1 MNPRRSAWG
10 DFENTEHPYDGIIK
24 DTAERYGLNHSLFRR
39 QLYQESRFNPNAVS
53 RAGAMGVGQIMPK
66 TAKAYGVTDLNTL
79 KDPFFNIDL
88 AGRIMK
94 DNLKYAKGNQYA
106 ALAMYNGG
114 TAAMKNYLKGNYK
127 GLPKETWNYIDIIG
141 DDDRWGEQKVNEP
154 VPTVNPSEPPKQ
166 EPLEKSLDPS
176 EDSLDSSEGSLID
189 REPVFTNLDLPES
202 SKEIKPFINDPV
214 DEDAV
219 RAALA
224 NTTRSRLIG
233 ISFRSKRWADNR
245 YVYDPSQ
252 DTSDEPQVGFAG
264 GLKHG
269 YLPTYLRMSF
279 ADGSIFGEQFAPTDE
294 QRGEILGKV
303 GYNMDRYYAVLN
315 GATSMEDVEERLKIN
330 EEVIKYRQAEA
341 NAGWFSSITSSIGG
355 AVVDPLSYVPAL
367 GAYGMAGR
375 VLTGAAL
382 GAVSNQIDT
391 YVSGAEHDIM
401 EDMLVGAMFGAGI
414 EFAFKGL
421 GKGGHYVGDTA
432 RRAKII
438 REYQEAG
445 KDLPSEVFDGIGG
458 STKVATSLNNLLD
471 NIERRVPLVSTKGVF
486 QALES
491 ANFRKFCESV
501 FVDRGSG
508 YVDENGV
515 HYATRFQGQTV
526 EEKLRAAQIDFENF
540 ESGYRDSFN
549 NLRKLGHDD
558 AEINL
563 AICQAI
569 ENGVTPPKFV
579 GNEEFSKIVESTKDF
594 LQKTSKT
601 GQRGGYVP
609 RVSDPRK
616 VSKFFDPNLPTGP
629 QVERLV
635 NELSQALVDGAVSNP
650 EVRQR
655 VIDYYKKNVYAKLKA
670 EREAQIA
677 EQDKKK
683 DVKYQKVAKA
693 SNKIISDKAAQA
705 SRSIERIQERGDVR
719 GDNLADKYNELE
731 PAYNKAKNKIS
742 EDISNDLEKAEA
754 DYDKAVKEAKA
765 KSEKKTKELEK
776 EYNKL
781 DKTSDADIDAEINKE
796 IERLRKEAELKK
808 ELAKSKAE
816 TEGQANAAQKRY
828 DKYVST
834 TLVERAKKLKE
845 NALKA
850 KEAKKEALLEAI
862 EAEEQ
867 RLKNTLEN
875 KKASYE
881 SRVENIQK
889 RESERLKELEKKLVK
904 DRDSI
909 IEKIEAVEKETAD
922 KIKAK
927 EREVSEVQ
935 RQQHKAQDMVRQEK
949 FEDNLEPL
957 PDEPDWVDVLEWM
970 QKEARSD
977 ALGWIDQGASMGRA
991 IITDG
996 NIANIKYDPEV
1007 TRIPWDTSVTTRSGL
1022 SIDKMRRDPLEAVR
1036 MHHNKVIGDNILLSY
1051 GCETLGDFES
1061 MLGKMWSEEHNSVV
1075 NGRVDAK
1082 KFAQAQKQLINM
1094 IYNKHHSM
1102 SDVNSSWLGAM
1113 ADAIR
1118 NLTLFS
1124 KNGLMGVANIFEQG
1138 EAIKHYGALHFFKG
1152 VPLVRELF
1160 DNWAKNGMT
1169 NKELRQAQSLIFGMS
1184 VRDTGLLTDIA
1195 TESFDKQLRRF
1206 DGDKAKAILV
1216 AVTDILAQASPFTKF
1231 IQNTENSIVE
1241 ASQGMFLGELIQYAH
1256 NKSISKKGFLNK
1268 ELMQRN
1274 GISQENFDNLLKILK
1289 ESTTVG
1295 KNKEITIDN
1304 LDAIL
1309 SKDPAALA
1317 TLRRMGDYV
1326 AHEVIQKNTLGD
1338 TFLWEGAQK
1347 NPFMQL
1353 LLQFK
1358 TFALRSYDKRLKK
1371 ILGRMAEGDALGQ
1384 AYSIFLSTALGTLGA
1399 MTNTLIN
1406 TAGMNEEQRKEYLN
1420 KTLKYDPEEGLT
1432 LDTVMQVGINGA
1444 MRSSVFAFPSLLLNT
1459 AGVNTDVKTTTE
1471 GFSSQKER
1479 DELYGGFD
1487 ADKWFRDMAP
1497 AYSTIKSFMDIVGY
1511 SANVARMTGDENY
1524 TDEQLENHREKAVRA
1539 IRNST
1544 NIPFFKWGVYNMLSD
1559 KDE

>member
-10 DFENTEHPYDGIIK
+10 DFENTEHPYDSIIK
-24 DTAERYGLNHSLFRR
+24 DTAERYGLNHTLFRR

-66 TAKAYGVTDLNTL
+66 TANAYGVTDLSTL

-127 GLPKETWNYIDIIG
+127 ELPKETWNYIDTIG

-154 VPTVNPSEPPKQ
+154 VPTVNPSESPKQ
-166 EPLEKSLDPS
+166 EPLEKSLTPS
-176 EDSLDSSEGSLID
+176 EDSLID
-189 REPVFTNLDLPES
+189 REPVFTNLDLPEA
-202 SKEIKPFINDPV
+202 SKEIKPFIKDPI

-224 NTTRSRLIG
+224 NTTRSRLLG

-252 DTSDEPQVGFAG
+252 DTSDEPQVGFIG

-269 YLPTYLRMSF
+269 YVPTYLRMSF

-330 EEVIKYRQAEA
+330 DEVIKYRQAEA
-341 NAGWFSSITSSIGG
+341 KAGWFSSITSSIGG
-355 AVVDPLSYVPAL
+355 AVVDPLSYVPVL
-367 GAYGMAGR
+367 GAYGIAGR
-375 VLTGAAL
+375 VLIGAAL
-382 GAVSNQIDT
+382 GAVSNQLDT
-391 YVSGAEHDIM
+391 YVSGAEHDII

-432 RRAKII
+432 RRASII

-491 ANFRKFCESV
+491 TNFRKFCESV

-515 HYATRFQGQTV
+515 RYATRFQGQTV

-540 ESGYRDSFN
+540 ESGYRESFN

-569 ENGVTPPKFV
+569 ENGVTPSKFV

-594 LQKTSKT
+594 LQKTSKV

-616 VSKFFDPNLPTGP
+616 VGDLFDPNLPRGP

-635 NELSQALVDGAVSNP
+635 NELSQALVDGAVSKP
-650 EVRQR
+650 EVRHR
-655 VIDYYKKNVYAKLKA
+655 IIDYYKKNVYDKLKA

-683 DVKYQKVAKA
+683 DIKYQKVAKA

-754 DYDKAVKEAKA
+754 DYNNAVKEAKA

-776 EYNKL
+776 EYTKL
-781 DKTSDADIDAEINKE
+781 DKSSDADIDAEINKK
-796 IERLRKEAELKK
+796 IESLRKEAEQKK
-808 ELAKSKAE
+808 ELAKAKAE

-834 TLVERAKKLKE
+834 TLVERANKLKE

-850 KEAKKEALLEAI
+850 REAKKEALLEAL

-867 RLKNTLEN
+867 RLKNTLES
-875 KKASYE
+875 KKKSYE
-881 SRVENIQK
+881 SRVEGIQK
-889 RESERLKELEKKLVK
+889 RESERLKELE
-904 DRDSI
+904 
-909 IEKIEAVEKETAD
+909 
-922 KIKAK
+922 
-927 EREVSEVQ
+927 
-935 RQQHKAQDMVRQEK
+935 EK

-970 QKEARSD
+970 QKEARED
-977 ALGWIDQGASMGRA
+977 ALGWIDQGTSMGRA

-1007 TRIPWDTSVTTRSGL
+1007 TRIPWDTSATTRSGL
-1022 SIDKMRRDPLEAVR
+1022 SIDKLRRDPLEAVR

-1051 GCETLGDFES
+1051 GCENLGDFES
-1061 MLGKMWSEEHNSVV
+1061 MLGKMWSEEANSAV
-1075 NGRVDAK
+1075 GSRVDAK
-1082 KFAQAQKQLINM
+1082 KFAQAQEQLINM
-1094 IYNKHHSM
+1094 IYNKHHNM

-1113 ADAIR
+1113 ADVIR
-1118 NLTLFS
+1118 NLTFFS
-1124 KNGLMGVANIFEQG
+1124 KNAMMGMANLFEQG
-1138 EAIKHYGALHFFKG
+1138 EAIKHYGALQFFKG

-1169 NKELRQAQSLIFGMS
+1169 NAEIRQAQSLIFGMS
-1184 VRDTGLLTDIA
+1184 VRETGLLRDIA
-1195 TESFDKQLRRF
+1195 TESFEKQLRRF
-1206 DGDKAKAILV
+1206 NGDKAKSILV
-1216 AVTDILAQASPFTKF
+1216 AATDTLAQASPFTKF

-1256 NKSISKKGFLNK
+1256 NKPISKKGFLNK

-1384 AYSIFLSTALGTLGA
+1384 AYSILLSTALGTVGA
-1399 MTNTLIN
+1399 LTNTLIN
-1406 TAGMNEEQRKEYLN
+1406 TAGMDEEQRKEYLK
-1420 KTLKYDPEEGLT
+1420 KTLKYDSEEGLT
-1432 LDTVMQVGINGA
+1432 LDTAFQAGINGV
-1444 MRSSVFAFPSLLLNT
+1444 MRSSVAAFPSLVLNT
-1459 AGVNTDVKTTTE
+1459 LGVNTDVKTTTE

-1487 ADKWFRDMAP
+1487 ADKWFRDLAP

-1511 SANVARMTGDENY
+1511 SANVARMTGDENF
-1524 TDEQLENHREKAVRA
+1524 TDEQLENHKEKAVRA

-1544 NIPFFKWGVYNMLSD
+1544 NIPFLKWGLYNTLSD

>member
-10 DFENTEHPYDGIIK
+10 DFENTEHPYDSIIK

-53 RAGAMGVGQIMPK
+53 RAGAMGIGQIMPK
-66 TAKAYGVTDLNTL
+66 TAKAYGVTDLSTL

-88 AGRIMK
+88 VGRIMK

-127 GLPKETWNYIDIIG
+127 ELPKETWNYIDTIG
-141 DDDRWGEQKVNEP
+141 DDDRWGEQKVDEP
-154 VPTVNPSEPPKQ
+154 VSPVNPSEPPKQ
-166 EPLEKSLDPS
+166 EPLEKSLTP
-176 EDSLDSSEGSLID
+176 SEGSLID
-189 REPVFTNLDLPES
+189 REPVFTSLDLPEA
-202 SKEIKPFINDPV
+202 SKEIKPFIKDPI

-224 NTTRSRLIG
+224 NTTRSRLLG
-233 ISFRSKRWADNR
+233 ISFRSKRWADNH

-252 DTSDEPQVGFAG
+252 DTSDEPQVGFVG

-269 YLPTYLRMSF
+269 YIPTYLRMSF
-279 ADGSIFGEQFAPTDE
+279 ADGSIFGEQFTPSDE

-315 GATSMEDVEERLKIN
+315 GATSMEDVKERLKIN

-341 NAGWFSSITSSIGG
+341 KAGWFSSITSSIGG
-355 AVVDPLSYVPAL
+355 AVVDPLTYVPVL
-367 GAYGMAGR
+367 GAYGMVGR
-375 VLTGAAL
+375 VLIGAAL
-382 GAVSNQIDT
+382 SAVSNQLDT

-401 EDMLVGAMFGAGI
+401 EDMLVGAVFGAGI

-438 REYQEAG
+438 REYQETG

-458 STKVATSLNNLLD
+458 STKVATSLNNLLG

-491 ANFRKFCESV
+491 TNFRKFCESV

-540 ESGYRDSFN
+540 ESGYRERFN
-549 NLRKLGHDD
+549 NLRKLGHVD

-569 ENGVTPPKFV
+569 ENGVTPSKFV

-594 LQKTSKT
+594 LQKTSKV

-616 VSKFFDPNLPTGP
+616 VGDLFDPNLPRGP
-629 QVERLV
+629 QVERFV
-635 NELSQALVDGAVSNP
+635 NELSQALVDGAVSKP

-655 VIDYYKKNVYAKLKA
+655 IIDYYKKNVY
-670 EREAQIA
+670 
-677 EQDKKK
+677 
-683 DVKYQKVAKA
+683 
-693 SNKIISDKAAQA
+693 
-705 SRSIERIQERGDVR
+705 
-719 GDNLADKYNELE
+719 
-731 PAYNKAKNKIS
+731 
-742 EDISNDLEKAEA
+742 
-754 DYDKAVKEAKA
+754 
-765 KSEKKTKELEK
+765 
-776 EYNKL
+776 
-781 DKTSDADIDAEINKE
+781 
-796 IERLRKEAELKK
+796 
-808 ELAKSKAE
+808 
-816 TEGQANAAQKRY
+816 
-828 DKYVST
+828 
-834 TLVERAKKLKE
+834 
-845 NALKA
+845 
-850 KEAKKEALLEAI
+850 
-862 EAEEQ
+862 
-867 RLKNTLEN
+867 
-875 KKASYE
+875 
-881 SRVENIQK
+881 
-889 RESERLKELEKKLVK
+889 
-904 DRDSI
+904 
-909 IEKIEAVEKETAD
+909 D

-927 EREVSEVQ
+927 KRKVSEVQ
-935 RQQHKAQDMVRQEK
+935 RQQHKAQNMVRQKK
-949 FEDNLEPL
+949 FKDNLEPL
-957 PDEPDWVDVLEWM
+957 PDEPDWADVLEWM

-1036 MHHNKVIGDNILLSY
+1036 MHHNKVVGDNILLSY

-1082 KFAQAQKQLINM
+1082 KFAQAQEQLINM

-1113 ADAIR
+1113 ADVIR
-1118 NLTLFS
+1118 NLTFFS
-1124 KNGLMGVANIFEQG
+1124 KNAMMGMANLFEQG

-1160 DNWAKNGMT
+1160 DNWANNGMT
-1169 NKELRQAQSLIFGMS
+1169 NAEIRQAQSLIFGMS
-1184 VRDTGLLTDIA
+1184 VRETGLLRDIA
-1195 TESFDKQLRRF
+1195 TESFEKQLRRF
-1206 DGDKAKAILV
+1206 NGDKAKSILV
-1216 AVTDILAQASPFTKF
+1216 AATDTLAQASPFTKF
-1231 IQNTENSIVE
+1231 LQNTENSIVE

-1256 NKSISKKGFLNK
+1256 NKSISKNGFLNK

-1384 AYSIFLSTALGTLGA
+1384 AYSIFLSTALGTVGA
-1399 MTNTLIN
+1399 LTNTLIN
-1406 TAGMNEEQRKEYLN
+1406 TAGMNEEQRKEYLK

-1432 LDTVMQVGINGA
+1432 LDTALQAGVNGV
-1444 MRSSVFAFPSLLLNT
+1444 MRSSVAAFPSLVLNT
-1459 AGVNTDVKTTTE
+1459 LGVNTDVKTTTE

-1487 ADKWFRDMAP
+1487 ADKWLRDLAP
-1497 AYSTIKSFMDIVGY
+1497 AYSTIKSFMDIAGY
-1511 SANVARMTGDENY
+1511 SANVARMTGDENF
-1524 TDEQLENHREKAVRA
+1524 TDEQLENHKEKVVRA

-1544 NIPFFKWGVYNMLSD
+1544 NIPFLKWGLYNTLSD

>member
-24 DTAERYGLNHSLFRR
+24 DTAERYGLNHTLFRR

-66 TAKAYGVTDLNTL
+66 TAKAYGVTDLSTL
-79 KDPFFNIDL
+79 KNPFFNIDL

-127 GLPKETWNYIDIIG
+127 KLPKETWNYIDTIG
-141 DDDRWGEQKVNEP
+141 DDDRWGEQKVDEP
-154 VPTVNPSEPPKQ
+154 TPTVNPSEPSKQ
-166 EPLEKSLDPS
+166 EPLEDSLNPS
-176 EDSLDSSEGSLID
+176 EDSSLID
-189 REPVFTNLDLPES
+189 REPVFTNLDLPEA

-264 GLKHG
+264 GLKHS
-269 YLPTYLRMSF
+269 YVPTYLKMSF
-279 ADGSIFGEQFAPTDE
+279 ADGSIFGEQFAPSDE

-355 AVVDPLSYVPAL
+355 AAVDPLSYVPVL

-382 GAVSNQIDT
+382 GALSNQIDT
-391 YVSGAEHDIM
+391 YVSGAEHDIT

-445 KDLPSEVFDGIGG
+445 KGLPSEVFDGIGG

-491 ANFRKFCESV
+491 TNFRKFCESV

-549 NLRKLGHDD
+549 NLRKLGHND

-569 ENGVTPPKFV
+569 ENGVTPSKFV
-579 GNEEFSKIVESTKDF
+579 GNEEFRKIVESTKDF
-594 LQKTSKT
+594 LQKTSKV

-616 VSKFFDPNLPTGP
+616 VGDLFDPKLPRGP

-635 NELSQALVDGAVSNP
+635 NELSKALVDGALAKP

-655 VIDYYKKNVYAKLKA
+655 ILDYYKKNVYAKLKA

-677 EQDKKK
+677 KQDKKK
-683 DVKYQKVAKA
+683 
-693 SNKIISDKAAQA
+693 
-705 SRSIERIQERGDVR
+705 
-719 GDNLADKYNELE
+719 
-731 PAYNKAKNKIS
+731 
-742 EDISNDLEKAEA
+742 
-754 DYDKAVKEAKA
+754 
-765 KSEKKTKELEK
+765 
-776 EYNKL
+776 
-781 DKTSDADIDAEINKE
+781 
-796 IERLRKEAELKK
+796 
-808 ELAKSKAE
+808 
-816 TEGQANAAQKRY
+816 
-828 DKYVST
+828 
-834 TLVERAKKLKE
+834 
-845 NALKA
+845 
-850 KEAKKEALLEAI
+850 
-862 EAEEQ
+862 
-867 RLKNTLEN
+867 
-875 KKASYE
+875 
-881 SRVENIQK
+881 
-889 RESERLKELEKKLVK
+889 
-904 DRDSI
+904 
-909 IEKIEAVEKETAD
+909 
-922 KIKAK
+922 
-927 EREVSEVQ
+927 
-935 RQQHKAQDMVRQEK
+935 DMVRQEK

-957 PDEPDWVDVLEWM
+957 PDDPDWADVLEWM
-970 QKEARSD
+970 QKEARED
-977 ALGWIDQGASMGRA
+977 ALGWIDQGTSMGRA

-1007 TRIPWDTSVTTRSGL
+1007 TRIPWDTSATTRSGL
-1022 SIDKMRRDPLEAVR
+1022 SIDKLRRDPLEAVR

-1051 GCETLGDFES
+1051 GCENLGDFES
-1061 MLGKMWSEEHNSVV
+1061 MLGKMWSDEVNSAVG
-1075 NGRVDAK
+1075 GRVDAK
-1082 KFAQAQKQLINM
+1082 KFAQAQEQLINM

-1113 ADAIR
+1113 ADVIR
-1118 NLTLFS
+1118 NLTFFS
-1124 KNGLMGVANIFEQG
+1124 KNALMGIANLFEQG
-1138 EAIKHYGALHFFKG
+1138 EAIKHYGALQFFKG
-1152 VPLVRELF
+1152 VPLVRKLF

-1169 NKELRQAQSLIFGMS
+1169 NAEIRQAQSLIFGMS
-1184 VRDTGLLTDIA
+1184 VRETGLLRDIA
-1195 TESFDKQLRRF
+1195 TESFEKQLRRF
-1206 DGDKAKAILV
+1206 NGDKAKSILV
-1216 AVTDILAQASPFTKF
+1216 AATDTLAQASPFTKF

-1338 TFLWEGAQK
+1338 AFLWEGAQK

-1353 LLQFK
+1353 FLQFK

-1371 ILGRMAEGDALGQ
+1371 IIGRMAEGDALGQ
-1384 AYSIFLSTALGTLGA
+1384 AYSIFLSTVLGTLGSLI
-1399 MTNTLIN
+1399 NTLVN
-1406 TAGMNEEQRKEYLN
+1406 TAGMTEEQRKEYLK
-1420 KTLKYDPEEGLT
+1420 KTLKYDSEEGLT
-1432 LDTVMQVGINGA
+1432 LDTAFQAGINGV

-1459 AGVNTDVKTTTE
+1459 AGVNPDVKTTTE
-1471 GFSSQKER
+1471 GFSSQKEK

-1487 ADKWFRDMAP
+1487 ADKWFRDLAP
-1497 AYSTIKSFMDIVGY
+1497 AYSTIKSFMDIAGY
-1511 SANVARMTGDENY
+1511 SANVARMTGDENF
-1524 TDEQLENHREKAVRA
+1524 TDEQLENHKEKAVRA

-1544 NIPFFKWGVYNMLSD
+1544 NIPFLKWGLYNTLSD

>member
-176 EDSLDSSEGSLID
+176 EESSGDSEGSLID
-189 REPVFTNLDLPES
+189 REPVFTNLDLPEA

-264 GLKHG
+264 GLKNG

-616 VSKFFDPNLPTGP
+616 VGDLFDPNLPRGP

-635 NELSQALVDGAVSNP
+635 DELSHALVDGATSNP

-683 DVKYQKVAKA
+683 DIKYQKVAKA
-693 SNKIISDKAAQA
+693 SNKIISDKSAQA

-850 KEAKKEALLEAI
+850 KEAKKESILEAI

-957 PDEPDWVDVLEWM
+957 PDEPDWADVLEWM
-970 QKEARSD
+970 QKEARED
-977 ALGWIDQGASMGRA
+977 ALGWIDQGTSMGRA

-1051 GCETLGDFES
+1051 GCENLGDFES
-1061 MLGKMWSEEHNSVV
+1061 MLGKMWSEEVNSTVG
-1075 NGRVDAK
+1075 GRVDAK
-1082 KFAQAQKQLINM
+1082 KFAQAQEQLINM

-1113 ADAIR
+1113 ADVVR
-1118 NLTLFS
+1118 NLTFFS
-1124 KNGLMGVANIFEQG
+1124 KNAMMGMANLFEQG

-1152 VPLVRELF
+1152 VPLVRDFF

-1169 NKELRQAQSLIFGMS
+1169 NAEIRQAQSLIFGMS
-1184 VRDTGLLTDIA
+1184 VRDTGLFRDIA
-1195 TESFDKQLRRF
+1195 TESFEKQLRRF
-1206 DGDKAKAILV
+1206 NGDKAKAILV
-1216 AVTDILAQASPFTKF
+1216 AATDILAQASPFTKF

-1256 NKSISKKGFLNK
+1256 NKSLSKKGFLNK

-1511 SANVARMTGDENY
+1511 SANVARMAGDENY
-1524 TDEQLENHREKAVRA
+1524 TDEQLENHREKAVRS

>member
-10 DFENTEHPYDGIIK
+10 DFENTEHPYDSLIK

-53 RAGAMGVGQIMPK
+53 RAGAMGIGQIMPK
-66 TAKAYGVTDLNTL
+66 TAKAYGVTDLSTL

-114 TAAMKNYLKGNYK
+114 TAAMKNYLKGDYK
-127 GLPKETWNYIDIIG
+127 KLPKETWNYIDTIG
-141 DDDRWGEQKVNEP
+141 DDDRWGEQKVDEA
-154 VPTVNPSEPPKQ
+154 VPSVNPNEPPKI
-166 EPLEKSLDPS
+166 EKSLAPS
-176 EDSLDSSEGSLID
+176 EDSLID
-189 REPVFTNLDLPES
+189 REPVFTNLDLPEA
-202 SKEIKPFINDPV
+202 SKEIKPFIKDPI

-219 RAALA
+219 KAALA
-224 NTTRSRLIG
+224 NTTRSRLLG

-252 DTSDEPQVGFAG
+252 DTSDEPQVGFTG

-269 YLPTYLRMSF
+269 YVPTYLRMSF

-341 NAGWFSSITSSIGG
+341 NAGWFSSITSSIGS

-432 RRAKII
+432 RRASII

-491 ANFRKFCESV
+491 TNFRKFCESV

-540 ESGYRDSFN
+540 ESGYRESFN
-549 NLRKLGHDD
+549 NLRKLGHAD

-569 ENGVTPPKFV
+569 ENGVTPSKFV

-594 LQKTSKT
+594 LQKTSKV

-616 VSKFFDPNLPTGP
+616 VGDLFDPKLPRGH

-635 NELSQALVDGAVSNP
+635 DELSHALVDGAVSNP

-655 VIDYYKKNVYAKLKA
+655 IIDYYKKNVYAKLKA

-677 EQDKKK
+677 EQAKKK
-683 DVKYQKVAKA
+683 DT
-693 SNKIISDKAAQA
+693 N
-705 SRSIERIQERGDVR
+705 
-719 GDNLADKYNELE
+719 
-731 PAYNKAKNKIS
+731 
-742 EDISNDLEKAEA
+742 
-754 DYDKAVKEAKA
+754 
-765 KSEKKTKELEK
+765 
-776 EYNKL
+776 
-781 DKTSDADIDAEINKE
+781 
-796 IERLRKEAELKK
+796 
-808 ELAKSKAE
+808 
-816 TEGQANAAQKRY
+816 
-828 DKYVST
+828 
-834 TLVERAKKLKE
+834 
-845 NALKA
+845 
-850 KEAKKEALLEAI
+850 
-862 EAEEQ
+862 
-867 RLKNTLEN
+867 
-875 KKASYE
+875 
-881 SRVENIQK
+881 
-889 RESERLKELEKKLVK
+889 
-904 DRDSI
+904 
-909 IEKIEAVEKETAD
+909 
-922 KIKAK
+922 
-927 EREVSEVQ
+927 
-935 RQQHKAQDMVRQEK
+935 RQEK
-949 FEDNLEPL
+949 FEDHLEPL
-957 PDEPDWVDVLEWM
+957 PDEPDWAGVLEWM

-1007 TRIPWDTSVTTRSGL
+1007 TRIPWDTSVATRSGL
-1022 SIDKMRRDPLEAVR
+1022 SIDKLRRDPLEAVR

-1051 GCETLGDFES
+1051 GCENLGDFES
-1061 MLGKMWSEEHNSVV
+1061 MLGKMWSEEVNSTVG
-1075 NGRVDAK
+1075 GRVDAK
-1082 KFAQAQKQLINM
+1082 KFAQAQEQLINM

-1113 ADAIR
+1113 ADVIR
-1118 NLTLFS
+1118 NLTFFS
-1124 KNGLMGVANIFEQG
+1124 KNAMMGMANLFEQG
-1138 EAIKHYGALHFFKG
+1138 EAIKHYGALQFFKG
-1152 VPLVRELF
+1152 VPLVKELF
-1160 DNWAKNGMT
+1160 DNWTKNGMT
-1169 NKELRQAQSLIFGMS
+1169 NAEIRQAQSLIFGMS
-1184 VRDTGLLTDIA
+1184 VRETGLLRDIA
-1195 TESFDKQLRRF
+1195 TESFEKQLRRF
-1206 DGDKAKAILV
+1206 NGDKAKSILV
-1216 AVTDILAQASPFTKF
+1216 AATDTLAQASPFTKF
-1231 IQNTENSIVE
+1231 LQNTENSIVE

-1384 AYSIFLSTALGTLGA
+1384 AYSIFLSTALGTVGA
-1399 MTNTLIN
+1399 LTNTLIN
-1406 TAGMNEEQRKEYLN
+1406 TAGMDEEQRKEYLK
-1420 KTLKYDPEEGLT
+1420 KTLKYDSEEGLT
-1432 LDTVMQVGINGA
+1432 LDTAFQVGINGV
-1444 MRSSVFAFPSLLLNT
+1444 MRSSVAAFPSLILNT
-1459 AGVNTDVKTTTE
+1459 LGVNTDVKTTTE

-1487 ADKWFRDMAP
+1487 ADKWLRDLAP
-1497 AYSTIKSFMDIVGY
+1497 AYSTIKSFMDIAGY
-1511 SANVARMTGDENY
+1511 SANVARMTGDENF
-1524 TDEQLENHREKAVRA
+1524 TDEQLENHKEKAVRA

-1544 NIPFFKWGVYNMLSD
+1544 NIPFLKWGLYNTLSD

>member
-10 DFENTEHPYDGIIK
+10 DFENTEHPYDSIIK
-24 DTAERYGLNHSLFRR
+24 DTAERYGLNNSLFRR

-53 RAGAMGVGQIMPK
+53 RAGAMGIGQIMPK
-66 TAKAYGVTDLNTL
+66 TAKAYGVTDLSTL

-127 GLPKETWNYIDIIG
+127 ELPKETWNYIDTIG
-141 DDDRWGEQKVNEP
+141 DDDRWGEQKVDEP
-154 VPTVNPSEPPKQ
+154 VSPVNTSEPPKI
-166 EPLEKSLDPS
+166 EKSLA
-176 EDSLDSSEGSLID
+176 SSEGSLID
-189 REPVFTNLDLPES
+189 REPVFTNLDLPEA
-202 SKEIKPFINDPV
+202 SKEIKPFIKDPI

-224 NTTRSRLIG
+224 NTTRSRLLG

-252 DTSDEPQVGFAG
+252 DTSDEPQVGFTG

-269 YLPTYLRMSF
+269 YVPTYLRMSF
-279 ADGSIFGEQFAPTDE
+279 ADGSIFGEQFSPSDE

-341 NAGWFSSITSSIGG
+341 NAGWFSSITSSIGS

-432 RRAKII
+432 RRASII

-458 STKVATSLNNLLD
+458 STKAATSLNNLLD

-491 ANFRKFCESV
+491 TNFRKFCESV

-540 ESGYRDSFN
+540 ESGYRESFN
-549 NLRKLGHDD
+549 NLRKLGHAD

-569 ENGVTPPKFV
+569 ENGVTPSKFV

-594 LQKTSKT
+594 LQKTSKV

-616 VSKFFDPNLPTGP
+616 IGDLFDPKLPRGP
-629 QVERLV
+629 QVEKLV

-655 VIDYYKKNVYAKLKA
+655 IIDYYKKNVYDKLKA

-677 EQDKKK
+677 EQAKKK
-683 DVKYQKVAKA
+683 GT
-693 SNKIISDKAAQA
+693 N
-705 SRSIERIQERGDVR
+705 
-719 GDNLADKYNELE
+719 
-731 PAYNKAKNKIS
+731 
-742 EDISNDLEKAEA
+742 
-754 DYDKAVKEAKA
+754 
-765 KSEKKTKELEK
+765 
-776 EYNKL
+776 
-781 DKTSDADIDAEINKE
+781 
-796 IERLRKEAELKK
+796 
-808 ELAKSKAE
+808 
-816 TEGQANAAQKRY
+816 
-828 DKYVST
+828 
-834 TLVERAKKLKE
+834 
-845 NALKA
+845 
-850 KEAKKEALLEAI
+850 
-862 EAEEQ
+862 
-867 RLKNTLEN
+867 
-875 KKASYE
+875 
-881 SRVENIQK
+881 
-889 RESERLKELEKKLVK
+889 
-904 DRDSI
+904 
-909 IEKIEAVEKETAD
+909 
-922 KIKAK
+922 
-927 EREVSEVQ
+927 
-935 RQQHKAQDMVRQEK
+935 RQEK

-957 PDEPDWVDVLEWM
+957 PDEPAWADVLEWM

-977 ALGWIDQGASMGRA
+977 AIGWIDQGASMGRA

-1007 TRIPWDTSVTTRSGL
+1007 TRIPWDTSVSTRSGL
-1022 SIDKMRRDPLEAVR
+1022 SIDKLRRDPLEAVR

-1051 GCETLGDFES
+1051 GCENLGDFES
-1061 MLGKMWSEEHNSVV
+1061 MLGKMWSEEVNSAVG
-1075 NGRVDAK
+1075 GRVDAK
-1082 KFAQAQKQLINM
+1082 KFAQAQEQLINM

-1113 ADAIR
+1113 ADVIR
-1118 NLTLFS
+1118 NLTFFS
-1124 KNGLMGVANIFEQG
+1124 KNAMMGMANLFEQG
-1138 EAIKHYGALHFFKG
+1138 EAIKHYGALQFFKG

-1160 DNWAKNGMT
+1160 DNWANNGMT
-1169 NKELRQAQSLIFGMS
+1169 NAEIRQAQSLIFGMS
-1184 VRDTGLLTDIA
+1184 VRETGLLRDIA
-1195 TESFDKQLRRF
+1195 TESFEKQLRRF
-1206 DGDKAKAILV
+1206 NGDKAKSILV
-1216 AVTDILAQASPFTKF
+1216 AATDTLAQASPFTKF
-1231 IQNTENSIVE
+1231 LQNTENSIVE

-1309 SKDPAALA
+1309 SKDPAVLA

-1338 TFLWEGAQK
+1338 TFLWEGAKK

-1384 AYSIFLSTALGTLGA
+1384 AYSIFLSTALGTVGA
-1399 MTNTLIN
+1399 LTNTLIN
-1406 TAGMNEEQRKEYLN
+1406 TAGMDEEQRKEYLK
-1420 KTLKYDPEEGLT
+1420 KTLKYDSEEGLT
-1432 LDTVMQVGINGA
+1432 LDTAFQAGINGV
-1444 MRSSVFAFPSLLLNT
+1444 MRSSVAAFPSLVLNT
-1459 AGVNTDVKTTTE
+1459 LGVNTDVKTTTE

-1487 ADKWFRDMAP
+1487 ADKWFRDLAP
-1497 AYSTIKSFMDIVGY
+1497 AYSTIKSFMDIAGY
-1511 SANVARMTGDENY
+1511 SANVARMTGDENF
-1524 TDEQLENHREKAVRA
+1524 TDEQLENHKEKAVRA

-1544 NIPFFKWGVYNMLSD
+1544 NIPFLKWGLYNTLSD

>member
-1 MNPRRSAWG
+1 MNPRRSDWG

-24 DTAERYGLNHSLFRR
+24 DTAERYGLNHTLFRR

-53 RAGAMGVGQIMPK
+53 HAGAMGIGQIMPK
-66 TAKAYGVTDLNTL
+66 TANAYGVTDLSTL

-94 DNLKYAKGNQYA
+94 DNLKHAKGNQYA

-114 TAAMKNYLKGNYK
+114 TGAMKNYLNGNYEK
-127 GLPKETWNYIDIIG
+127 LPKETWNYIDIIG
-141 DDDRWGEQKVNEP
+141 DEDRWGEQEVNDVAP
-154 VPTVNPSEPPKQ
+154 AVNLSELHSK
-166 EPLEKSLDPS
+166 D
-176 EDSLDSSEGSLID
+176 SLID
-189 REPVFTNLDLPES
+189 KEPVFTNLDLPEE
-202 SKEIKPFINDPV
+202 SKKITTFVKDPI
-214 DEDAV
+214 DENAV
-219 RAALA
+219 KEALA

-233 ISFRSKRWADNR
+233 ISFRSKRWADSR

-252 DTSDEPQVGFAG
+252 DTSDEPQVGFTG
-264 GLKHG
+264 GFKYG
-269 YLPTYLRMSF
+269 YAPTYIKMSL
-279 ADGSIFGEQFAPTDE
+279 ADGSIFGEQFKPSDE
-294 QRGEILGKV
+294 QRGKILGSV

-330 EEVIKYRQAEA
+330 DEVIKYRQAEA
-341 NAGWFSSITSSIGG
+341 KAGWFSSLTSSVGG
-355 AVVDPLSYVPAL
+355 AVSDPLSYLPVL
-367 GAYGMAGR
+367 GEYGMAGR

-382 GAVSNQIDT
+382 GAVSNQLDT
-391 YVSGAEHDIM
+391 YVSGAEHDIR

-421 GKGGHYVGDTA
+421 GKSSHYVGDTA
-432 RRAKII
+432 RRARII

-445 KDLPSEVFDGIGG
+445 KDLPSEIFDGIGG

-491 ANFRKFCESV
+491 DNFRKFCESV

-526 EEKLRAAQIDFENF
+526 EEKLRSAQIDFENF
-540 ESGYRDSFN
+540 ESNYRDSFN
-549 NLRKLGHDD
+549 NIRKLGHSDE
-558 AEINL
+558 EINI

-569 ENGVTPPKFV
+569 ENDVTPPKFI

-594 LQKTSKT
+594 LQKTSKV

-609 RVSDPRK
+609 RVSDPGK
-616 VSKFFDPNLPTGP
+616 VSDLFDPNLPRGP

-635 NELSQALVDGAVSNP
+635 DELSHALVDGAVYNP

-655 VIDYYKKNVYAKLKA
+655 IIDYYKKNVYAKLKA

-677 EQDKKK
+677 EQNKKK
-683 DVKYQKVAKA
+683 DIKYQKIAKA
-693 SNKIISDKAAQA
+693 SNKIISDKSAQA

-731 PAYNKAKNKIS
+731 PSYNKAKSKIS
-742 EDISNDLEKAEA
+742 EDTYNDLDKAEA
-754 DYDKAVKEAKA
+754 DYNKAVEEAKA

-776 EYNKL
+776 EYTKL
-781 DKTSDADIDAEINKE
+781 DKTSDADIDAEVNKK
-796 IERLRKEAELKK
+796 IESLRKEAEQKK
-808 ELAKSKAE
+808 ELAKAKAK
-816 TEGQANAAQKRY
+816 TKGQVNSSQKRY
-828 DKYVST
+828 DKYVNT
-834 TLVERAKKLKE
+834 TLVERSKKFKE
-845 NALKA
+845 NAIKA
-850 KEAKKEALLEAI
+850 REAKKESLLEAI

-875 KKASYE
+875 KKKSYE
-881 SRVENIQK
+881 AKIENIQK
-889 RESERLKELEKKLVK
+889 RESERLKALDDKLVK

-935 RQQHKAQDMVRQEK
+935 RQQHKAQDLVRQEK

-957 PDEPDWVDVLEWM
+957 PDEPDWEDVLEWM
-970 QKEARSD
+970 KKEARGD

-991 IITDG
+991 IINDG

-1007 TRIPWDTSVTTRSGL
+1007 TRIPWDTSVTTRSGM

-1051 GCETLGDFES
+1051 GCETLGDFER

-1082 KFAQAQKQLINM
+1082 KFAQAQEQLVNM

-1113 ADAIR
+1113 SDVIR
-1118 NLTLFS
+1118 NLTFFS
-1124 KNGLMGVANIFEQG
+1124 KNALMGMANLFEQG

-1160 DNWAKNGMT
+1160 DNWARNGMT
-1169 NKELRQAQSLIFGMS
+1169 NTELRQAQSLIFGMS
-1184 VRDTGLLTDIA
+1184 VRETGLLRDIA
-1195 TESFDKQLRRF
+1195 TESFEKQLRRF
-1206 DGDKAKAILV
+1206 NGDKAKSILV
-1216 AVTDILAQASPFTKF
+1216 AVTDTLAQASPFTKF

-1241 ASQGMFLGELIQYAH
+1241 ASQGMFLGELIHYAH
-1256 NKSISKKGFLNK
+1256 NRSISKKGFLNK

-1289 ESTTVG
+1289 ESTTIG

-1304 LDAIL
+1304 LDNIL
-1309 SKDPAALA
+1309 SKDPNALA

-1358 TFALRSYDKRLKK
+1358 TFSIRSYDKRLKK
-1371 ILGRMAEGDALGQ
+1371 MLGRMAEGDALGQ

-1399 MTNTLIN
+1399 LTNTIIG
-1406 TAGMNEEQRKEYLN
+1406 TAGMDRDQRKEYLK
-1420 KTLKYDPEEGLT
+1420 KTIKYNPEEGITTDT
-1432 LDTVMQVGINGA
+1432 LMQVGINGA
-1444 MRSSVFAFPSLLLNT
+1444 MRSSVLAFPSLVLNT
-1459 AGVNTDVKTTTE
+1459 LGVNTNVKTTTE
-1471 GFSSQKER
+1471 GFDYRKDQDDMYR
-1479 DELYGGFD
+1479 GFD
-1487 ADKWFRDMAP
+1487 ADKWLRDMAP
-1497 AYSTIKSFMDIVGY
+1497 AYSTIKSFMDIAGY
-1511 SANVARMTGDENY
+1511 SANVARMSGDDNY
-1524 TDEQLENHREKAVRA
+1524 TDEQLENNREKAVRA

-1544 NIPFFKWGVYNMLSD
+1544 NIPFLKWGVYNILSD
-1559 KDE
+1559 KDD

>member
-10 DFENTEHPYDGIIK
+10 DFENTEHPYDSIIK

-53 RAGAMGVGQIMPK
+53 RAGAMGIGQIMPK
-66 TAKAYGVTDLNTL
+66 TAKAYGVTDLSTL

-127 GLPKETWNYIDIIG
+127 KLPKETWNYIDTIG
-141 DDDRWGEQKVNEP
+141 DDDRWGEQKVNED
-154 VPTVNPSEPPKQ
+154 VPAINPSESPKQ
-166 EPLEKSLDPS
+166 EPLEKSLAPS
-176 EDSLDSSEGSLID
+176 EDSLID
-189 REPVFTNLDLPES
+189 RKPVFTNLDLPEA
-202 SKEIKPFINDPV
+202 SKEIKPFIKDPI

-224 NTTRSRLIG
+224 NTTRSRLLG

-252 DTSDEPQVGFAG
+252 DTSDEPQVGFTG

-269 YLPTYLRMSF
+269 YVPTYLRMSF
-279 ADGSIFGEQFAPTDE
+279 ADGGIFGEQFAPTDE
-294 QRGEILGKV
+294 QRGKILGKV

-391 YVSGAEHDIM
+391 YVSGAEHDLM

-432 RRAKII
+432 RRASII

-445 KDLPSEVFDGIGG
+445 KDLPSEAFDGIGG

-491 ANFRKFCESV
+491 TNFRKFCESV

-549 NLRKLGHDD
+549 NLRKLGHGD

-569 ENGVTPPKFV
+569 ENGVTPSKFV

-594 LQKTSKT
+594 LQKTSKV

-616 VSKFFDPNLPTGP
+616 VGDLFDPNLPRGP
-629 QVERLV
+629 QVEKLV
-635 NELSQALVDGAVSNP
+635 NELSKALVDGALAKP

-655 VIDYYKKNVYAKLKA
+655 ILDYYKKNVYAKLKE

-683 DVKYQKVAKA
+683 DIKYQKVAKA

-719 GDNLADKYNELE
+719 GDNLADE
-731 PAYNKAKNKIS
+731 PAWA
-742 EDISNDLEKAEA
+742 
-754 DYDKAVKEAKA
+754 
-765 KSEKKTKELEK
+765 
-776 EYNKL
+776 
-781 DKTSDADIDAEINKE
+781 
-796 IERLRKEAELKK
+796 
-808 ELAKSKAE
+808 
-816 TEGQANAAQKRY
+816 
-828 DKYVST
+828 
-834 TLVERAKKLKE
+834 
-845 NALKA
+845 
-850 KEAKKEALLEAI
+850 
-862 EAEEQ
+862 
-867 RLKNTLEN
+867 
-875 KKASYE
+875 
-881 SRVENIQK
+881 
-889 RESERLKELEKKLVK
+889 
-904 DRDSI
+904 
-909 IEKIEAVEKETAD
+909 
-922 KIKAK
+922 
-927 EREVSEVQ
+927 
-935 RQQHKAQDMVRQEK
+935 
-949 FEDNLEPL
+949 
-957 PDEPDWVDVLEWM
+957 DVLEWM
-970 QKEARSD
+970 KKEARED
-977 ALGWIDQGASMGRA
+977 ALGWIDQGTSMGRA

-996 NIANIKYDPEV
+996 NIANSKYDPEV
-1007 TRIPWDTSVTTRSGL
+1007 TRIPWDTSVATRSGL
-1022 SIDKMRRDPLEAVR
+1022 SIDKLRRDPLEAVR

-1051 GCETLGDFES
+1051 GCENLGDFES
-1061 MLGKMWSEEHNSVV
+1061 MLGKMWSEEVNSTVG
-1075 NGRVDAK
+1075 GRVDAK
-1082 KFAQAQKQLINM
+1082 KFAQAQEQLINM

-1113 ADAIR
+1113 ADVIR
-1118 NLTLFS
+1118 NLTFFS
-1124 KNGLMGVANIFEQG
+1124 KNAMMGIANLFEQG

-1169 NKELRQAQSLIFGMS
+1169 NAEIRQAQSLIFGMS
-1184 VRDTGLLTDIA
+1184 VRETGLLRDIA
-1195 TESFDKQLRRF
+1195 TESFEKQLRRF
-1206 DGDKAKAILV
+1206 NGDKAKAILV
-1216 AVTDILAQASPFTKF
+1216 AATDTLAQASPFTKF

-1384 AYSIFLSTALGTLGA
+1384 AYSVFLSTALGTVGA
-1399 MTNTLIN
+1399 LTNALIN
-1406 TAGMNEEQRKEYLN
+1406 TAGMDEEQRKEYLK
-1420 KTLKYDPEEGLT
+1420 KTIKYDSEEGLT
-1432 LDTVMQVGINGA
+1432 LDTAFQTGINGV

-1459 AGVNTDVKTTTE
+1459 AGVNPDVKTTTE

-1487 ADKWFRDMAP
+1487 ADKWFRDLAP
-1497 AYSTIKSFMDIVGY
+1497 AYSTIKSFMDIAGY
-1511 SANVARMTGDENY
+1511 SANVARMTGDENF
-1524 TDEQLENHREKAVRA
+1524 TDEQLENHKEKAVRA

-1544 NIPFFKWGVYNMLSD
+1544 NIPFLKWGLYNTLSD

>member
-10 DFENTEHPYDGIIK
+10 DFENTEHPYDSIIK

-53 RAGAMGVGQIMPK
+53 RAGAMGIGQIMPK
-66 TAKAYGVTDLNTL
+66 TAKAYGVTDLSTL

-114 TAAMKNYLKGNYK
+114 TAAMKNYLKGDYK
-127 GLPKETWNYIDIIG
+127 KLPKETWNYIDTIG
-141 DDDRWGEQKVNEP
+141 DDDRWGEQKVNEA
-154 VPTVNPSEPPKQ
+154 VQTVKPSEPPKI
-166 EPLEKSLDPS
+166 EKSLTPS
-176 EDSLDSSEGSLID
+176 DDSLID
-189 REPVFTNLDLPES
+189 REPVFTNLDLHEA
-202 SKEIKPFINDPV
+202 SKEIKPFIKDPI

-219 RAALA
+219 KAALA

-269 YLPTYLRMSF
+269 YVPTYLKMSF
-279 ADGSIFGEQFAPTDE
+279 ADGSIFGEQFAPSDE

-330 EEVIKYRQAEA
+330 EEVIKYREAEA
-341 NAGWFSSITSSIGG
+341 KAGWFSSITSSIGG

-391 YVSGAEHDIM
+391 YVSGAEHDLM

-432 RRAKII
+432 RRASII

-445 KDLPSEVFDGIGG
+445 KDLPSEAFDGIGG

-491 ANFRKFCESV
+491 TNFRKFCESV

-549 NLRKLGHDD
+549 NLRKLGHGD

-569 ENGVTPPKFV
+569 ENGVTPSKFV

-594 LQKTSKT
+594 LQKTSKV

-616 VSKFFDPNLPTGP
+616 VGDLFDPKLPRGP

-635 NELSQALVDGAVSNP
+635 DELSHALVDGAVSKP

-655 VIDYYKKNVYAKLKA
+655 IIDYYKKNVYDKLKA

-683 DVKYQKVAKA
+683 DT
-693 SNKIISDKAAQA
+693 N
-705 SRSIERIQERGDVR
+705 
-719 GDNLADKYNELE
+719 
-731 PAYNKAKNKIS
+731 
-742 EDISNDLEKAEA
+742 
-754 DYDKAVKEAKA
+754 
-765 KSEKKTKELEK
+765 
-776 EYNKL
+776 
-781 DKTSDADIDAEINKE
+781 
-796 IERLRKEAELKK
+796 
-808 ELAKSKAE
+808 
-816 TEGQANAAQKRY
+816 
-828 DKYVST
+828 
-834 TLVERAKKLKE
+834 
-845 NALKA
+845 
-850 KEAKKEALLEAI
+850 
-862 EAEEQ
+862 
-867 RLKNTLEN
+867 
-875 KKASYE
+875 
-881 SRVENIQK
+881 
-889 RESERLKELEKKLVK
+889 
-904 DRDSI
+904 
-909 IEKIEAVEKETAD
+909 
-922 KIKAK
+922 
-927 EREVSEVQ
+927 
-935 RQQHKAQDMVRQEK
+935 RQEK

-957 PDEPDWVDVLEWM
+957 PDEPAWAEVLEWM
-970 QKEARSD
+970 KKEARED
-977 ALGWIDQGASMGRA
+977 ALGWIDQGTSMGRA

-1007 TRIPWDTSVTTRSGL
+1007 TRIPWDTSVATRSGL
-1022 SIDKMRRDPLEAVR
+1022 SIDKLRRDPLEAVR

-1051 GCETLGDFES
+1051 GCENLGDFES
-1061 MLGKMWSEEHNSVV
+1061 MLGKMWSEEVNSTVG
-1075 NGRVDAK
+1075 GRVDAK
-1082 KFAQAQKQLINM
+1082 KFAQAQEQLINM

-1113 ADAIR
+1113 ADVIR
-1118 NLTLFS
+1118 NLTFFS
-1124 KNGLMGVANIFEQG
+1124 KNAMMGIANLFEQG

-1160 DNWAKNGMT
+1160 DNWANNGMT
-1169 NKELRQAQSLIFGMS
+1169 NAEIRQAQSLIFGMS
-1184 VRDTGLLTDIA
+1184 VRETGLLRDIA
-1195 TESFDKQLRRF
+1195 TESFEKQLRRF
-1206 DGDKAKAILV
+1206 NGDKAKSILV
-1216 AVTDILAQASPFTKF
+1216 AATDTLAQASPFTKF
-1231 IQNTENSIVE
+1231 LQNTENSIVE

-1295 KNKEITIDN
+1295 KNKEITIYN

-1371 ILGRMAEGDALGQ
+1371 ILGRMTEGDALGQ

-1399 MTNTLIN
+1399 MTNTLIG

-1471 GFSSQKER
+1471 GFSTQKER

-1487 ADKWFRDMAP
+1487 ADKWFRDLAP
-1497 AYSTIKSFMDIVGY
+1497 AYSTIKSFMDIAGY
-1511 SANVARMTGDENY
+1511 SANVARMTGDENF
-1524 TDEQLENHREKAVRA
+1524 TDEQLENQKEKAVRA

-1544 NIPFFKWGVYNMLSD
+1544 NIPFLKWGAYNMLSD
-1559 KDE
+1559 KDD

>member
-10 DFENTEHPYDGIIK
+10 DFENTEHPYDSIIK

-53 RAGAMGVGQIMPK
+53 RAGAMGIGQIMPK
-66 TAKAYGVTDLNTL
+66 TAKAYGVTDLSTL

-94 DNLKYAKGNQYA
+94 DNLKYANGNQYA

-127 GLPKETWNYIDIIG
+127 KLPKETWNYIDTIG
-141 DDDRWGEQKVNEP
+141 DDDRWGEQKVNED
-154 VPTVNPSEPPKQ
+154 VPPVNPSEPPKQ
-166 EPLEKSLDPS
+166 EPLEKSLTPS
-176 EDSLDSSEGSLID
+176 EDSLID
-189 REPVFTNLDLPES
+189 REPVFTSLDLPEA
-202 SKEIKPFINDPV
+202 SKEIKPFIKDPI

-224 NTTRSRLIG
+224 NTTRSRLLG

-252 DTSDEPQVGFAG
+252 DTSDEPQVGFTG

-269 YLPTYLRMSF
+269 YVPTYLRMSF

-341 NAGWFSSITSSIGG
+341 NAGWFSSITSSIGS

-432 RRAKII
+432 RRASII

-540 ESGYRDSFN
+540 ESGYRESFN
-549 NLRKLGHDD
+549 NLRKLGHAD

-569 ENGVTPPKFV
+569 ENGVTPSKFV

-594 LQKTSKT
+594 LQKTSKI

-616 VSKFFDPNLPTGP
+616 VGDLFDPNLPRGP

-635 NELSQALVDGAVSNP
+635 DELSHALVDGAVSNP

-655 VIDYYKKNVYAKLKA
+655 IIDYYKKNVYAKLKA

-677 EQDKKK
+677 EQAKKK
-683 DVKYQKVAKA
+683 DT
-693 SNKIISDKAAQA
+693 N
-705 SRSIERIQERGDVR
+705 
-719 GDNLADKYNELE
+719 
-731 PAYNKAKNKIS
+731 
-742 EDISNDLEKAEA
+742 
-754 DYDKAVKEAKA
+754 
-765 KSEKKTKELEK
+765 
-776 EYNKL
+776 
-781 DKTSDADIDAEINKE
+781 
-796 IERLRKEAELKK
+796 
-808 ELAKSKAE
+808 
-816 TEGQANAAQKRY
+816 
-828 DKYVST
+828 
-834 TLVERAKKLKE
+834 
-845 NALKA
+845 
-850 KEAKKEALLEAI
+850 
-862 EAEEQ
+862 
-867 RLKNTLEN
+867 
-875 KKASYE
+875 
-881 SRVENIQK
+881 
-889 RESERLKELEKKLVK
+889 
-904 DRDSI
+904 
-909 IEKIEAVEKETAD
+909 
-922 KIKAK
+922 
-927 EREVSEVQ
+927 
-935 RQQHKAQDMVRQEK
+935 RQEK
-949 FEDNLEPL
+949 FEGNLEPL

-970 QKEARSD
+970 KKEARED
-977 ALGWIDQGASMGRA
+977 ALGWIDQGTSTGRA

-1007 TRIPWDTSVTTRSGL
+1007 TRIPWDTSVATRSGL
-1022 SIDKMRRDPLEAVR
+1022 SIDKLRRDPLEAVR

-1051 GCETLGDFES
+1051 GCENLGDFES
-1061 MLGKMWSEEHNSVV
+1061 MLGKMWSEEVNSTVG
-1075 NGRVDAK
+1075 GRVDAK
-1082 KFAQAQKQLINM
+1082 KFAQAQEQLINM

-1113 ADAIR
+1113 ADVIR
-1118 NLTLFS
+1118 NLTFFS
-1124 KNGLMGVANIFEQG
+1124 KNAMMGIANLFEQG

-1160 DNWAKNGMT
+1160 DNWANNGMT
-1169 NKELRQAQSLIFGMS
+1169 NAEIRQAQSLIFGMS
-1184 VRDTGLLTDIA
+1184 VRETGLLRDIA
-1195 TESFDKQLRRF
+1195 TESFEKQLRRF
-1206 DGDKAKAILV
+1206 NGDKAKSILV
-1216 AVTDILAQASPFTKF
+1216 AATDTLAQASPFTKF

-1399 MTNTLIN
+1399 ITNTLIG
-1406 TAGMNEEQRKEYLN
+1406 TAGMNEEQRKEYLK

-1471 GFSSQKER
+1471 GFFTQKER

-1487 ADKWFRDMAP
+1487 ADKWFRDLAP
-1497 AYSTIKSFMDIVGY
+1497 AYSTIKSFMDIAGY
-1511 SANVARMTGDENY
+1511 SANVARMTGDENF
-1524 TDEQLENHREKAVRA
+1524 TDEQLENQKEKAVRA

-1544 NIPFFKWGVYNMLSD
+1544 NIPFLKWGAYNMLSD
-1559 KDE
+1559 KDD

>member
-24 DTAERYGLNHSLFRR
+24 DTAERYGLNHTLFRR

-66 TAKAYGVTDLNTL
+66 TANAYGVTDLSTL

-114 TAAMKNYLKGNYK
+114 TAAMKNYLKGDYK
-127 GLPKETWNYIDIIG
+127 SLPKETWNYIDTIG
-141 DDDRWGEQKVNEP
+141 DDDRWGEQKVDEP

-166 EPLEKSLDPS
+166 EPLEKSL
-176 EDSLDSSEGSLID
+176 ID
-189 REPVFTNLDLPES
+189 REPVFTDLDLPEA
-202 SKEIKPFINDPV
+202 SKEIKPFIKDPV

-269 YLPTYLRMSF
+269 YVPTYLKMSF
-279 ADGSIFGEQFAPTDE
+279 ADGSIFGEQFAPSDE

-341 NAGWFSSITSSIGG
+341 NAGWFPSITSSIGG

-391 YVSGAEHDIM
+391 YVSGAEHDLT

-491 ANFRKFCESV
+491 TNFRKFCESV

-549 NLRKLGHDD
+549 NLRKLGHND

-569 ENGVTPPKFV
+569 ENGVTPSKFV

-594 LQKTSKT
+594 LQKTSKV

-616 VSKFFDPNLPTGP
+616 VGDLFDPKLPRGP
-629 QVERLV
+629 QVEKFV
-635 NELSQALVDGAVSNP
+635 NELSKALVDGALAKP

-655 VIDYYKKNVYAKLKA
+655 ILDYYKKNVYAKLKA

-683 DVKYQKVAKA
+683 DIKYQKVAKA
-693 SNKIISDKAAQA
+693 SNKIISDKATQA

-731 PAYNKAKNKIS
+731 PAYNKAKNKIF

-754 DYDKAVKEAKA
+754 DYNKAVKEAKA

-808 ELAKSKAE
+808 ELAKAKAE
-816 TEGQANAAQKRY
+816 TEGKANAAQKRY

-850 KEAKKEALLEAI
+850 REAKKEALLEAI

-867 RLKNTLEN
+867 RLKNTLES
-875 KKASYE
+875 KKESYE
-881 SRVENIQK
+881 ARVEGIQK
-889 RESERLKELEKKLVK
+889 RESERLKEL
-904 DRDSI
+904 
-909 IEKIEAVEKETAD
+909 
-922 KIKAK
+922 
-927 EREVSEVQ
+927 
-935 RQQHKAQDMVRQEK
+935 DMVRQEK

-970 QKEARSD
+970 QKEARED
-977 ALGWIDQGASMGRA
+977 ALGWIDQGTSMGRA
-991 IITDG
+991 IITDS

-1051 GCETLGDFES
+1051 GCENLGDFES
-1061 MLGKMWSEEHNSVV
+1061 MLGKMWSEEVNSAVG
-1075 NGRVDAK
+1075 GRVDAK
-1082 KFAQAQKQLINM
+1082 KFAQAQEQLINM

-1113 ADAIR
+1113 ADVVR
-1118 NLTLFS
+1118 NLTFFS
-1124 KNGLMGVANIFEQG
+1124 KNAMMGMANLFEQG
-1138 EAIKHYGALHFFKG
+1138 EAIKHYGALQFFKG
-1152 VPLVRELF
+1152 VPLVRDFF

-1169 NKELRQAQSLIFGMS
+1169 NAEIRQAQSLIFGMS
-1184 VRDTGLLTDIA
+1184 VRETGLLRDIA
-1195 TESFDKQLRRF
+1195 TESFEKQLRRF
-1206 DGDKAKAILV
+1206 NGDKAKSILV
-1216 AVTDILAQASPFTKF
+1216 AATDTLAQASPFTKF

-1338 TFLWEGAQK
+1338 TFLWEGAKK

-1399 MTNTLIN
+1399 LTNTLIG
-1406 TAGMNEEQRKEYLN
+1406 TAGMDEEQRKEYLK
-1420 KTLKYDPEEGLT
+1420 KTLKYDSEEGLT
-1432 LDTVMQVGINGA
+1432 LDTAFQAGINGV

-1471 GFSSQKER
+1471 GFSSQKEK

-1487 ADKWFRDMAP
+1487 ADKWFRDLAP
-1497 AYSTIKSFMDIVGY
+1497 AYSTIKSFMDIAGY
-1511 SANVARMTGDENY
+1511 SANVARMTGDENF
-1524 TDEQLENHREKAVRA
+1524 TDEQLENHKEKAVRA

-1544 NIPFFKWGVYNMLSD
+1544 NIPFLKWGLYNTLSN

>member
-53 RAGAMGVGQIMPK
+53 RAGAMGIGQIMPK
-66 TAKAYGVTDLNTL
+66 TAKAYGVTDLSTL

-127 GLPKETWNYIDIIG
+127 ELPKETWNYIDTLG

-154 VPTVNPSEPPKQ
+154 VSPVNPSEPPKQ
-166 EPLEKSLDPS
+166 EPLEKSLTPS
-176 EDSLDSSEGSLID
+176 EDSLID
-189 REPVFTNLDLPES
+189 REPVFTSLDLPEA
-202 SKEIKPFINDPV
+202 SKEIKPFIKDPI

-224 NTTRSRLIG
+224 NTTRSRLLG

-252 DTSDEPQVGFAG
+252 DTSDEPQVGFTG
-264 GLKHG
+264 GLKYG
-269 YLPTYLRMSF
+269 YVPTYLRMSF
-279 ADGSIFGEQFAPTDE
+279 ADGSIFGEQFAPSDE

-330 EEVIKYRQAEA
+330 DEVIKYRQAEA
-341 NAGWFSSITSSIGG
+341 NAGWFSSITSSIGS

-421 GKGGHYVGDTA
+421 GNGGHYVGDTA
-432 RRAKII
+432 RRASII

-458 STKVATSLNNLLD
+458 STKVATSLNNLLN

-491 ANFRKFCESV
+491 TNFRKFCESV

-540 ESGYRDSFN
+540 ESGYRESFN

-569 ENGVTPPKFV
+569 ENGVTPSKFV

-594 LQKTSKT
+594 LQKTSKV

-616 VSKFFDPNLPTGP
+616 VGDLFDPNLPRGP

-635 NELSQALVDGAVSNP
+635 DELSHALVDGAVSNP

-655 VIDYYKKNVYAKLKA
+655 IIDYYKKNVYDKL
-670 EREAQIA
+670 
-677 EQDKKK
+677 
-683 DVKYQKVAKA
+683 
-693 SNKIISDKAAQA
+693 
-705 SRSIERIQERGDVR
+705 
-719 GDNLADKYNELE
+719 
-731 PAYNKAKNKIS
+731 
-742 EDISNDLEKAEA
+742 
-754 DYDKAVKEAKA
+754 
-765 KSEKKTKELEK
+765 
-776 EYNKL
+776 
-781 DKTSDADIDAEINKE
+781 
-796 IERLRKEAELKK
+796 
-808 ELAKSKAE
+808 
-816 TEGQANAAQKRY
+816 
-828 DKYVST
+828 
-834 TLVERAKKLKE
+834 
-845 NALKA
+845 
-850 KEAKKEALLEAI
+850 
-862 EAEEQ
+862 
-867 RLKNTLEN
+867 
-875 KKASYE
+875 
-881 SRVENIQK
+881 
-889 RESERLKELEKKLVK
+889 
-904 DRDSI
+904 
-909 IEKIEAVEKETAD
+909 
-922 KIKAK
+922 KAK

-970 QKEARSD
+970 QKEARED
-977 ALGWIDQGASMGRA
+977 ALGWIDQGTSMGRA

-1022 SIDKMRRDPLEAVR
+1022 SIDKLRRDPLEAVR

-1051 GCETLGDFES
+1051 GCENLGDFES
-1061 MLGKMWSEEHNSVV
+1061 MLGKMWSEEVNSAVG
-1075 NGRVDAK
+1075 GRVDAK
-1082 KFAQAQKQLINM
+1082 KFAQAQEQLISM

-1113 ADAIR
+1113 ADVIR
-1118 NLTLFS
+1118 NLTFFS
-1124 KNGLMGVANIFEQG
+1124 KNAMMGMANLFEQG

-1160 DNWAKNGMT
+1160 DNWANNGMT
-1169 NKELRQAQSLIFGMS
+1169 NAEIRQAQSLIFGMS
-1184 VRDTGLLTDIA
+1184 VRETGLLRDIA
-1195 TESFDKQLRRF
+1195 TESFEKQLRRF
-1206 DGDKAKAILV
+1206 NGDKAKSILV
-1216 AVTDILAQASPFTKF
+1216 AATDTLAQASPFTKF

-1309 SKDPAALA
+1309 SKDPTALA

-1384 AYSIFLSTALGTLGA
+1384 AYSIFLSTTLGTLGA

-1420 KTLKYDPEEGLT
+1420 KTLKYNPEEGLT

-1471 GFSSQKER
+1471 GFSTQKER

-1487 ADKWFRDMAP
+1487 ADKWFRDLAP

-1511 SANVARMTGDENY
+1511 SANVARMTGDENF
-1524 TDEQLENHREKAVRA
+1524 TDEQLENQKEKAVRA

-1544 NIPFFKWGVYNMLSD
+1544 NIPFLKWGVYNVLSE
-1559 KDE
+1559 KDD

>member
-10 DFENTEHPYDGIIK
+10 DFENTEHPYDSIIK

-53 RAGAMGVGQIMPK
+53 RAGAMGIGQIMPK
-66 TAKAYGVTDLNTL
+66 TAKAYGVTDLSTL

-127 GLPKETWNYIDIIG
+127 ELPKETWNYIDTIG

-166 EPLEKSLDPS
+166 EPLEKSLTPS
-176 EDSLDSSEGSLID
+176 EDSLID
-189 REPVFTNLDLPES
+189 REPVFTNLDLPEA

-269 YLPTYLRMSF
+269 YVPTYLRMSF
-279 ADGSIFGEQFAPTDE
+279 ADGSIFGEQFSPSDE

-330 EEVIKYRQAEA
+330 DEVIKYREAEA
-341 NAGWFSSITSSIGG
+341 KAGWFSSITSSIGG

-391 YVSGAEHDIM
+391 YVSGAEHDLM

-432 RRAKII
+432 RRASII

-491 ANFRKFCESV
+491 LDFRKFTESV

-540 ESGYRDSFN
+540 ESGYRESFN
-549 NLRKLGHDD
+549 NLRKLGHTDE
-558 AEINL
+558 EINL
-563 AICQAI
+563 AICQSI
-569 ENGVTPPKFV
+569 ENGVTPSKFV
-579 GNEEFSKIVESTKDF
+579 GNEEFNKIVESTKDF

-616 VSKFFDPNLPTGP
+616 VGDFFDPNLPTGP

-650 EVRQR
+650 KVRQR
-655 VIDYYKKNVYAKLKA
+655 IIDYYKKNVYAKLKA
-670 EREAQIA
+670 EREALIK
-677 EQDKKK
+677 EQ
-683 DVKYQKVAKA
+683 QK
-693 SNKIISDKAAQA
+693 
-705 SRSIERIQERGDVR
+705 
-719 GDNLADKYNELE
+719 KYNKYK
-731 PAYNKAKNKIS
+731 PKNVQ
-742 EDISNDLEKAEA
+742 L
-754 DYDKAVKEAKA
+754 
-765 KSEKKTKELEK
+765 
-776 EYNKL
+776 
-781 DKTSDADIDAEINKE
+781 
-796 IERLRKEAELKK
+796 LK
-808 ELAKSKAE
+808 
-816 TEGQANAAQKRY
+816 
-828 DKYVST
+828 
-834 TLVERAKKLKE
+834 
-845 NALKA
+845 
-850 KEAKKEALLEAI
+850 
-862 EAEEQ
+862 
-867 RLKNTLEN
+867 
-875 KKASYE
+875 
-881 SRVENIQK
+881 
-889 RESERLKELEKKLVK
+889 
-904 DRDSI
+904 
-909 IEKIEAVEKETAD
+909 
-922 KIKAK
+922 
-927 EREVSEVQ
+927 
-935 RQQHKAQDMVRQEK
+935 
-949 FEDNLEPL
+949 PL
-957 PDEPDWVDVLEWM
+957 PDEPAWEDVLEWM
-970 QKEARSD
+970 KKEARGD

-1022 SIDKMRRDPLEAVR
+1022 SIDKLRRDPLEAVR

-1051 GCETLGDFES
+1051 GCENLGDFES
-1061 MLGKMWSEEHNSVV
+1061 MLGKMWSEEANSAV
-1075 NGRVDAK
+1075 GSRVDAK
-1082 KFAQAQKQLINM
+1082 KFAQAQEQLINM

-1102 SDVNSSWLGAM
+1102 SDVNSSWLGAL
-1113 ADAIR
+1113 ADVIR
-1118 NLTLFS
+1118 NLTFFS
-1124 KNGLMGVANIFEQG
+1124 KNAMMGMANLFEQG
-1138 EAIKHYGALHFFKG
+1138 EAIKHYGALQFFKG

-1169 NKELRQAQSLIFGMS
+1169 NAEIRQAQSLIFGMS
-1184 VRDTGLLTDIA
+1184 VRETGLLRDIA
-1195 TESFDKQLRRF
+1195 TESFEKQLRRF
-1206 DGDKAKAILV
+1206 NGDKAKSILV
-1216 AVTDILAQASPFTKF
+1216 AATDTLAQASPFTKF

-1399 MTNTLIN
+1399 LTNTLIN
-1406 TAGMNEEQRKEYLN
+1406 TAGMTEEQRNEYLK
-1420 KTLKYDPEEGLT
+1420 KTLKYDSEEGLT
-1432 LDTVMQVGINGA
+1432 LDTVMQAGINGA

-1487 ADKWFRDMAP
+1487 ADKWFRDLAP
-1497 AYSTIKSFMDIVGY
+1497 AYSTIKSFMDIAGY
-1511 SANVARMTGDENY
+1511 SANVARMTGDENF
-1524 TDEQLENHREKAVRA
+1524 TDEQLENHKEKAVRA

-1544 NIPFFKWGVYNMLSD
+1544 NIPFLKWGLYNTLSD

>member
-10 DFENTEHPYDGIIK
+10 DFENTEHPFDSIIK
-24 DTAERYGLNHSLFRR
+24 DTAERYGLNHTLFRR

-66 TAKAYGVTDLNTL
+66 TAKAYGVTNLSTL

-114 TAAMKNYLKGNYK
+114 TAAMKNYLKGDYK
-127 GLPKETWNYIDIIG
+127 SLPKETWNYIDTIG
-141 DDDRWGEQKVNEP
+141 DDDRWREQKVNEP

-166 EPLEKSLDPS
+166 EPLEDSLNPS
-176 EDSLDSSEGSLID
+176 EDSLSPSEDSLNPSEDSSLID
-189 REPVFTNLDLPES
+189 REPVFTNLDLPEA
-202 SKEIKPFINDPV
+202 SKEIKPFIKDPV

-219 RAALA
+219 REALA

-269 YLPTYLRMSF
+269 YVPTYLKMSF
-279 ADGSIFGEQFAPTDE
+279 ADGSIFGEQFAPSDE

-303 GYNMDRYYAVLN
+303 GYNMDRYHAVLN

-491 ANFRKFCESV
+491 TNFRKFCESV

-526 EEKLRAAQIDFENF
+526 EEKLRVAQIDFENF

-549 NLRKLGHDD
+549 NLRKLGHND

-569 ENGVTPPKFV
+569 ENGVTPSKFV

-594 LQKTSKT
+594 LQKTSKV

-616 VSKFFDPNLPTGP
+616 VGDLFDPKLPRGP
-629 QVERLV
+629 QVEKLV
-635 NELSQALVDGAVSNP
+635 NELSKALVDGALAKP

-655 VIDYYKKNVYAKLKA
+655 ILDYYKKNVYAKLKA
-670 EREAQIA
+670 
-677 EQDKKK
+677 
-683 DVKYQKVAKA
+683 
-693 SNKIISDKAAQA
+693 
-705 SRSIERIQERGDVR
+705 
-719 GDNLADKYNELE
+719 
-731 PAYNKAKNKIS
+731 
-742 EDISNDLEKAEA
+742 
-754 DYDKAVKEAKA
+754 
-765 KSEKKTKELEK
+765 
-776 EYNKL
+776 
-781 DKTSDADIDAEINKE
+781 
-796 IERLRKEAELKK
+796 
-808 ELAKSKAE
+808 
-816 TEGQANAAQKRY
+816 
-828 DKYVST
+828 
-834 TLVERAKKLKE
+834 
-845 NALKA
+845 
-850 KEAKKEALLEAI
+850 
-862 EAEEQ
+862 
-867 RLKNTLEN
+867 
-875 KKASYE
+875 
-881 SRVENIQK
+881 
-889 RESERLKELEKKLVK
+889 
-904 DRDSI
+904 
-909 IEKIEAVEKETAD
+909 
-922 KIKAK
+922 
-927 EREVSEVQ
+927 
-935 RQQHKAQDMVRQEK
+935 QDMVRQKK

-957 PDEPDWVDVLEWM
+957 PDDPDWADVLGWM
-970 QKEARSD
+970 QKEARED
-977 ALGWIDQGASMGRA
+977 ALGWIDQGTSIGRA

-1007 TRIPWDTSVTTRSGL
+1007 TRIPWDTSATTRSGL
-1022 SIDKMRRDPLEAVR
+1022 SIDKLRRDPLEAVR
-1036 MHHNKVIGDNILLSY
+1036 MHHNKVVGDNILLSY
-1051 GCETLGDFES
+1051 GCENLGDFES
-1061 MLGKMWSEEHNSVV
+1061 MLGKMWSEEVNSAVG
-1075 NGRVDAK
+1075 GRVDAK
-1082 KFAQAQKQLINM
+1082 KFAQAQEQLINM

-1102 SDVNSSWLGAM
+1102 SDANSSWLGAM
-1113 ADAIR
+1113 ADVIR
-1118 NLTLFS
+1118 NLTFFS
-1124 KNGLMGVANIFEQG
+1124 KNAMMGMANLFEQG
-1138 EAIKHYGALHFFKG
+1138 EAIKHYGALQFFKG

-1169 NKELRQAQSLIFGMS
+1169 NAEIRQAQSLIFGMS
-1184 VRDTGLLTDIA
+1184 VRDTGLLRDIA
-1195 TESFDKQLRRF
+1195 TESFEKQLRRF
-1206 DGDKAKAILV
+1206 NGDKAKSILV
-1216 AVTDILAQASPFTKF
+1216 AATDTLAQASPFTKF
-1231 IQNTENSIVE
+1231 LQNTENSIVE

-1399 MTNTLIN
+1399 LTNTLVN
-1406 TAGMNEEQRKEYLN
+1406 TAGMTEEQRKEYLK
-1420 KTLKYDPEEGLT
+1420 KTLKYDSEEGLT
-1432 LDTVMQVGINGA
+1432 LDTVFQTGINGV

-1459 AGVNTDVKTTTE
+1459 AGVNPDVKTTTE

-1487 ADKWFRDMAP
+1487 ADKWFRDLAP
-1497 AYSTIKSFMDIVGY
+1497 AYSTIKSFMDIAGY
-1511 SANVARMTGDENY
+1511 SANVARMTGDENF
-1524 TDEQLENHREKAVRA
+1524 TDEQLENHKEKAVRA

-1544 NIPFFKWGVYNMLSD
+1544 NIPFLKWGLYNTLSD

>member
-10 DFENTEHPYDGIIK
+10 DFENTEHPYDSIIK
-24 DTAERYGLNHSLFRR
+24 DTAERYSLNHSLFRR

-53 RAGAMGVGQIMPK
+53 RAGAMGIGQIMPK
-66 TAKAYGVTDLNTL
+66 TAKAYGVTDLSTL

-127 GLPKETWNYIDIIG
+127 ELPKETWNYIDTIG
-141 DDDRWGEQKVNEP
+141 DDDRWGEQKVDEP
-154 VPTVNPSEPPKQ
+154 VSPVNPSEPPKQ
-166 EPLEKSLDPS
+166 EPLEKSLTPS
-176 EDSLDSSEGSLID
+176 EDSLID
-189 REPVFTNLDLPES
+189 REPVFTNLDLPEA
-202 SKEIKPFINDPV
+202 SKEIKPFIKDPI

-219 RAALA
+219 KAALA
-224 NTTRSRLIG
+224 NTTRSRLLG

-252 DTSDEPQVGFAG
+252 DTSDEPQVGFTG

-269 YLPTYLRMSF
+269 YVPTYLRMSF

-341 NAGWFSSITSSIGG
+341 KAGWFSSITSSIGS

-421 GKGGHYVGDTA
+421 GKGGHFVGDTA
-432 RRAKII
+432 RRASII

-458 STKVATSLNNLLD
+458 STKVAVSINNLLD

-491 ANFRKFCESV
+491 TNFRKFCESV

-540 ESGYRDSFN
+540 ESGYRESFN
-549 NLRKLGHDD
+549 NLRKLGHAD

-569 ENGVTPPKFV
+569 ENGVTPSKFV

-594 LQKTSKT
+594 LQKTSKI

-616 VSKFFDPNLPTGP
+616 VGDLFDPNLPRGP
-629 QVERLV
+629 QVGRLV
-635 NELSQALVDGAVSNP
+635 DELSHALVDGAVSNP

-655 VIDYYKKNVYAKLKA
+655 IIDYYKKNVYAKLKA

-677 EQDKKK
+677 EQAKKK
-683 DVKYQKVAKA
+683 DT
-693 SNKIISDKAAQA
+693 N
-705 SRSIERIQERGDVR
+705 
-719 GDNLADKYNELE
+719 
-731 PAYNKAKNKIS
+731 
-742 EDISNDLEKAEA
+742 
-754 DYDKAVKEAKA
+754 
-765 KSEKKTKELEK
+765 
-776 EYNKL
+776 
-781 DKTSDADIDAEINKE
+781 
-796 IERLRKEAELKK
+796 
-808 ELAKSKAE
+808 
-816 TEGQANAAQKRY
+816 
-828 DKYVST
+828 
-834 TLVERAKKLKE
+834 
-845 NALKA
+845 
-850 KEAKKEALLEAI
+850 
-862 EAEEQ
+862 
-867 RLKNTLEN
+867 
-875 KKASYE
+875 
-881 SRVENIQK
+881 
-889 RESERLKELEKKLVK
+889 
-904 DRDSI
+904 
-909 IEKIEAVEKETAD
+909 
-922 KIKAK
+922 
-927 EREVSEVQ
+927 
-935 RQQHKAQDMVRQEK
+935 RQEK

-957 PDEPDWVDVLEWM
+957 PDEPAWADVLEWM
-970 QKEARSD
+970 KKEARED
-977 ALGWIDQGASMGRA
+977 ALGWIDQGTSMGRA

-996 NIANIKYDPEV
+996 NIVNIKYDPEV

-1022 SIDKMRRDPLEAVR
+1022 SIDKLRRDPLEAVR

-1051 GCETLGDFES
+1051 GCENLGDFES
-1061 MLGKMWSEEHNSVV
+1061 MLGKMWSEEVNSAVG
-1075 NGRVDAK
+1075 GRVDAK
-1082 KFAQAQKQLINM
+1082 KFAQAQEQLINM

-1113 ADAIR
+1113 ADVIR
-1118 NLTLFS
+1118 NLTFFS
-1124 KNGLMGVANIFEQG
+1124 KNAMMGMANLFEQG

-1160 DNWAKNGMT
+1160 DNWANNGMT
-1169 NKELRQAQSLIFGMS
+1169 NAEIRQAQSLIFGMS
-1184 VRDTGLLTDIA
+1184 VRETGLLRDIA
-1195 TESFDKQLRRF
+1195 TESFEKQLRRF
-1206 DGDKAKAILV
+1206 NGDKAKSILV
-1216 AVTDILAQASPFTKF
+1216 AATDTLAQASPFTKF
-1231 IQNTENSIVE
+1231 LQNTENSIVE

-1326 AHEVIQKNTLGD
+1326 AHEIIQKNTLGD

-1524 TDEQLENHREKAVRA
+1524 TDEQLENQKEKAVRA

-1544 NIPFFKWGVYNMLSD
+1544 NIPFLKWGVYNMLSD

>member
-66 TAKAYGVTDLNTL
+66 TAKAYGVTDLSTL

-166 EPLEKSLDPS
+166 EPLEKS
-176 EDSLDSSEGSLID
+176 SLID
-189 REPVFTNLDLPES
+189 RDPVFTNLDLPEA

-279 ADGSIFGEQFAPTDE
+279 ADGSVFGEQFAPTDE

-330 EEVIKYRQAEA
+330 DDVIKYREAEA
-341 NAGWFSSITSSIGG
+341 KAGWFSSITSSIGG

-391 YVSGAEHDIM
+391 YVSGAEHDLM

-616 VSKFFDPNLPTGP
+616 VGDLFDPNLPRGP

-635 NELSQALVDGAVSNP
+635 DELSKALVDGAVSNP

-670 EREAQIA
+670 ERDELIA
-677 EQDKKK
+677 K
-683 DVKYQKVAKA
+683 
-693 SNKIISDKAAQA
+693 
-705 SRSIERIQERGDVR
+705 G
-719 GDNLADKYNELE
+719 
-731 PAYNKAKNKIS
+731 
-742 EDISNDLEKAEA
+742 
-754 DYDKAVKEAKA
+754 
-765 KSEKKTKELEK
+765 
-776 EYNKL
+776 
-781 DKTSDADIDAEINKE
+781 
-796 IERLRKEAELKK
+796 
-808 ELAKSKAE
+808 E
-816 TEGQANAAQKRY
+816 T
-828 DKYVST
+828 
-834 TLVERAKKLKE
+834 KLK
-845 NALKA
+845 
-850 KEAKKEALLEAI
+850 
-862 EAEEQ
+862 
-867 RLKNTLEN
+867 
-875 KKASYE
+875 
-881 SRVENIQK
+881 
-889 RESERLKELEKKLVK
+889 
-904 DRDSI
+904 
-909 IEKIEAVEKETAD
+909 
-922 KIKAK
+922 
-927 EREVSEVQ
+927 
-935 RQQHKAQDMVRQEK
+935 
-949 FEDNLEPL
+949 PL
-957 PDEPDWVDVLEWM
+957 PDEPDWADVLEWM

-1216 AVTDILAQASPFTKF
+1216 AATDTLAQASPFTKF

-1432 LDTVMQVGINGA
+1432 LDTVMQAGINGA

>member
-10 DFENTEHPYDGIIK
+10 DFENTEHPFDSIIK
-24 DTAERYGLNHSLFRR
+24 DTAERYGLNHTLFRR

-127 GLPKETWNYIDIIG
+127 KLPKETWNYIDTIG
-141 DDDRWGEQKVNEP
+141 DDDRWGEQKVDEP

-166 EPLEKSLDPS
+166 EPLED
-176 EDSLDSSEGSLID
+176 SLID
-189 REPVFTNLDLPES
+189 RKPVFTNLDLPES
-202 SKEIKPFINDPV
+202 SKEIKPFIKDPV

-224 NTTRSRLIG
+224 NTTRSKLIG

-269 YLPTYLRMSF
+269 YVPTYLKMSF
-279 ADGSIFGEQFAPTDE
+279 ADGSIFGEQFAPSDE

-330 EEVIKYRQAEA
+330 EEVIKYREAEA
-341 NAGWFSSITSSIGG
+341 KAGWFSSITSSIGG

-391 YVSGAEHDIM
+391 YVSGAEHDLM

-432 RRAKII
+432 RRASII

-445 KDLPSEVFDGIGG
+445 KDLPSEAFDGIGG

-491 ANFRKFCESV
+491 TNFRKFCESV

-579 GNEEFSKIVESTKDF
+579 GNEEFSKIIESTKDF

-616 VSKFFDPNLPTGP
+616 VGDLFDPNLPRGP

-635 NELSQALVDGAVSNP
+635 DELSKALVDGAVSNP

-655 VIDYYKKNVYAKLKA
+655 IIDYYKKNVYAKLKA
-670 EREAQIA
+670 ERDELIA
-677 EQDKKK
+677 K
-683 DVKYQKVAKA
+683 
-693 SNKIISDKAAQA
+693 
-705 SRSIERIQERGDVR
+705 G
-719 GDNLADKYNELE
+719 
-731 PAYNKAKNKIS
+731 
-742 EDISNDLEKAEA
+742 
-754 DYDKAVKEAKA
+754 
-765 KSEKKTKELEK
+765 
-776 EYNKL
+776 
-781 DKTSDADIDAEINKE
+781 
-796 IERLRKEAELKK
+796 
-808 ELAKSKAE
+808 E
-816 TEGQANAAQKRY
+816 T
-828 DKYVST
+828 
-834 TLVERAKKLKE
+834 KLK
-845 NALKA
+845 
-850 KEAKKEALLEAI
+850 
-862 EAEEQ
+862 
-867 RLKNTLEN
+867 
-875 KKASYE
+875 
-881 SRVENIQK
+881 
-889 RESERLKELEKKLVK
+889 
-904 DRDSI
+904 
-909 IEKIEAVEKETAD
+909 
-922 KIKAK
+922 
-927 EREVSEVQ
+927 
-935 RQQHKAQDMVRQEK
+935 
-949 FEDNLEPL
+949 PL
-957 PDEPDWVDVLEWM
+957 PDEPDWADVLEWM
-970 QKEARSD
+970 QKEARED
-977 ALGWIDQGASMGRA
+977 ALGWIDQGTSMGRA

-1051 GCETLGDFES
+1051 GCENLGDFES
-1061 MLGKMWSEEHNSVV
+1061 MLGKMWSEEVNSSVG
-1075 NGRVDAK
+1075 GRVDAK
-1082 KFAQAQKQLINM
+1082 KFAQAQEQLINM

-1113 ADAIR
+1113 ADVVR
-1118 NLTLFS
+1118 NLTFFS
-1124 KNGLMGVANIFEQG
+1124 KNAMMGMANLFEQG

-1152 VPLVRELF
+1152 VPLVRDFF

-1184 VRDTGLLTDIA
+1184 VRDTGLFRDIA
-1195 TESFDKQLRRF
+1195 TESFEKQLRRF
-1206 DGDKAKAILV
+1206 NGDKAKAILV
-1216 AVTDILAQASPFTKF
+1216 AATDTLAQASPFTKF

-1295 KNKEITIDN
+1295 NNKEIAIDN

-1384 AYSIFLSTALGTLGA
+1384 AYSIFLSTALGTVGA
-1399 MTNTLIN
+1399 LTNTLIN
-1406 TAGMNEEQRKEYLN
+1406 TAGMDEEQRKEYLK
-1420 KTLKYDPEEGLT
+1420 KTLKYDSEEGLT
-1432 LDTVMQVGINGA
+1432 LDTAFQAGINGV
-1444 MRSSVFAFPSLLLNT
+1444 MRSSVAAFPSLVLNT
-1459 AGVNTDVKTTTE
+1459 LGVNTDVKTTTE

-1487 ADKWFRDMAP
+1487 ADKWFRDLAP
-1497 AYSTIKSFMDIVGY
+1497 AYSTIKSFMDIAGY
-1511 SANVARMTGDENY
+1511 SANVARMTGDENF
-1524 TDEQLENHREKAVRA
+1524 TDEQLENHKEKAVRA

-1544 NIPFFKWGVYNMLSD
+1544 NIPFLKWGLYNTLSD

>member
-10 DFENTEHPYDGIIK
+10 DFENTEHPFDSIIK
-24 DTAERYGLNHSLFRR
+24 DTAERYGLNHTLFRR

-66 TAKAYGVTDLNTL
+66 TANAYGVTDLSTL

-127 GLPKETWNYIDIIG
+127 KLPKETWNYIDTIG
-141 DDDRWGEQKVNEP
+141 DDDRWGEQKVDEA
-154 VPTVNPSEPPKQ
+154 VPTVNPSEPSKQ
-166 EPLEKSLDPS
+166 EPLEKSLAPS
-176 EDSLDSSEGSLID
+176 EDSLID
-189 REPVFTNLDLPES
+189 RKPVFTSLDLPES
-202 SKEIKPFINDPV
+202 SKEIKPFIKDPV

-219 RAALA
+219 REALA
-224 NTTRSRLIG
+224 NTTRSRLLG

-252 DTSDEPQVGFAG
+252 DTSDEPQVGFTG

-269 YLPTYLRMSF
+269 YVPTYLRMSF
-279 ADGSIFGEQFAPTDE
+279 ADGSIFGEQFSPSDE

-341 NAGWFSSITSSIGG
+341 NAGWFSSITSSIGS

-458 STKVATSLNNLLD
+458 STKVATSLNNLLN

-491 ANFRKFCESV
+491 TNFRKFCESV

-540 ESGYRDSFN
+540 ESGYRESFN
-549 NLRKLGHDD
+549 NLRKLGHAD

-569 ENGVTPPKFV
+569 ENGVTPSKFV

-594 LQKTSKT
+594 LQKTSKV

-616 VSKFFDPNLPTGP
+616 VGDLFDPKLPRGP

-635 NELSQALVDGAVSNP
+635 DELSHALVDGAVSNP

-655 VIDYYKKNVYAKLKA
+655 ILDYYKKNVYNKLKA

-677 EQDKKK
+677 K
-683 DVKYQKVAKA
+683 
-693 SNKIISDKAAQA
+693 
-705 SRSIERIQERGDVR
+705 
-719 GDNLADKYNELE
+719 
-731 PAYNKAKNKIS
+731 
-742 EDISNDLEKAEA
+742 
-754 DYDKAVKEAKA
+754 
-765 KSEKKTKELEK
+765 
-776 EYNKL
+776 
-781 DKTSDADIDAEINKE
+781 
-796 IERLRKEAELKK
+796 
-808 ELAKSKAE
+808 
-816 TEGQANAAQKRY
+816 
-828 DKYVST
+828 
-834 TLVERAKKLKE
+834 
-845 NALKA
+845 
-850 KEAKKEALLEAI
+850 
-862 EAEEQ
+862 
-867 RLKNTLEN
+867 
-875 KKASYE
+875 
-881 SRVENIQK
+881 
-889 RESERLKELEKKLVK
+889 
-904 DRDSI
+904 
-909 IEKIEAVEKETAD
+909 
-922 KIKAK
+922 
-927 EREVSEVQ
+927 
-935 RQQHKAQDMVRQEK
+935 QHKAQDLVRQEK

-970 QKEARSD
+970 QKEARED
-977 ALGWIDQGASMGRA
+977 ALGWIDQGTSMGRA

-996 NIANIKYDPEV
+996 NIAKIKYDPEV
-1007 TRIPWDTSVTTRSGL
+1007 TRIPWDTSVATRSGL
-1022 SIDKMRRDPLEAVR
+1022 SIDKLRRDPLEAVR

-1051 GCETLGDFES
+1051 GCENLGDFES
-1061 MLGKMWSEEHNSVV
+1061 MLGKMWSEEVNSAVG
-1075 NGRVDAK
+1075 GRVDAK
-1082 KFAQAQKQLINM
+1082 KFAQAQEQLINM

-1113 ADAIR
+1113 ADVIR
-1118 NLTLFS
+1118 NLTFFS
-1124 KNGLMGVANIFEQG
+1124 KNAMMGMANLFEQG
-1138 EAIKHYGALHFFKG
+1138 EAIKHYGALQFFKG

-1169 NKELRQAQSLIFGMS
+1169 NAEIRQAQSLIFGMS
-1184 VRDTGLLTDIA
+1184 VRETGLLRDIA
-1195 TESFDKQLRRF
+1195 TESFEKQLRRF
-1206 DGDKAKAILV
+1206 NGDKAKSILV
-1216 AVTDILAQASPFTKF
+1216 AATDTLAQASPFTKF

-1304 LDAIL
+1304 LDTIL

-1384 AYSIFLSTALGTLGA
+1384 AYSIFLSTALGTVGA
-1399 MTNTLIN
+1399 LTNTLIN
-1406 TAGMNEEQRKEYLN
+1406 TAGMDEEQRKEYLK
-1420 KTLKYDPEEGLT
+1420 KTLKYDSEEGLT
-1432 LDTVMQVGINGA
+1432 LDTAFQAGINGV
-1444 MRSSVFAFPSLLLNT
+1444 MRSSVAAFPSLVLNT
-1459 AGVNTDVKTTTE
+1459 LGVNTDVKTTTE

-1487 ADKWFRDMAP
+1487 ADKWFRDLAP
-1497 AYSTIKSFMDIVGY
+1497 AYSTIKSFMDIAGY
-1511 SANVARMTGDENY
+1511 SANVARMTGDENF
-1524 TDEQLENHREKAVRA
+1524 TDEQLENHKEKAVRA

-1544 NIPFFKWGVYNMLSD
+1544 NIPFLKWGLYNTLSD

>member
-154 VPTVNPSEPPKQ
+154 VPTVNPSDPPKQ
-166 EPLEKSLDPS
+166 EPLEKSLNPS
-176 EDSLDSSEGSLID
+176 EDSLID

-202 SKEIKPFINDPV
+202 SKKIKPFINDPV

-330 EEVIKYRQAEA
+330 EEVIEYRQAEA

-445 KDLPSEVFDGIGG
+445 KDLPSEVFEGIGG

-486 QALES
+486 QSLES

-563 AICQAI
+563 AICQTI

-579 GNEEFSKIVESTKDF
+579 DNEEFSKIVESTKDF

-616 VSKFFDPNLPTGP
+616 VGDLFDPNLPRGH

-635 NELSQALVDGAVSNP
+635 DELSHALVDGATSNP

-670 EREAQIA
+670 ERDELIA
-677 EQDKKK
+677 K
-683 DVKYQKVAKA
+683 
-693 SNKIISDKAAQA
+693 
-705 SRSIERIQERGDVR
+705 G
-719 GDNLADKYNELE
+719 
-731 PAYNKAKNKIS
+731 
-742 EDISNDLEKAEA
+742 
-754 DYDKAVKEAKA
+754 
-765 KSEKKTKELEK
+765 
-776 EYNKL
+776 
-781 DKTSDADIDAEINKE
+781 
-796 IERLRKEAELKK
+796 
-808 ELAKSKAE
+808 E
-816 TEGQANAAQKRY
+816 T
-828 DKYVST
+828 
-834 TLVERAKKLKE
+834 KLK
-845 NALKA
+845 A
-850 KEAKKEALLEAI
+850 
-862 EAEEQ
+862 
-867 RLKNTLEN
+867 
-875 KKASYE
+875 
-881 SRVENIQK
+881 
-889 RESERLKELEKKLVK
+889 
-904 DRDSI
+904 
-909 IEKIEAVEKETAD
+909 
-922 KIKAK
+922 
-927 EREVSEVQ
+927 
-935 RQQHKAQDMVRQEK
+935 
-949 FEDNLEPL
+949 L

-970 QKEARSD
+970 QKEAKED
-977 ALGWIDQGASMGRA
+977 ALGWIDQGTSMGRA

-1051 GCETLGDFES
+1051 GCENLGDFES
-1061 MLGKMWSEEHNSVV
+1061 MLGKMWAEEVNSTVG
-1075 NGRVDAK
+1075 GRVDAK
-1082 KFAQAQKQLINM
+1082 KFAQAQEQLINM

-1113 ADAIR
+1113 ADVVR
-1118 NLTLFS
+1118 NLTFFS
-1124 KNGLMGVANIFEQG
+1124 KNAMMGMANLFEQG

-1152 VPLVRELF
+1152 VPLVRDFF

-1184 VRDTGLLTDIA
+1184 VRDTGLFRDIA
-1195 TESFDKQLRRF
+1195 TESFEKQLRRF
-1206 DGDKAKAILV
+1206 NGDKAKAILV
-1216 AVTDILAQASPFTKF
+1216 ASTDILAQASPFTKF

-1274 GISQENFDNLLKILK
+1274 GISQENYDNLLKILK

-1399 MTNTLIN
+1399 LTNTLIG

-1432 LDTVMQVGINGA
+1432 LDTVMQAGINGA

-1487 ADKWFRDMAP
+1487 ADKWFRDLAP

-1511 SANVARMTGDENY
+1511 STNVAHMTGDENF

-1544 NIPFFKWGVYNMLSD
+1544 NIPFFKWGVYNTLSD

>member
-10 DFENTEHPYDGIIK
+10 DFENTEHPYDSIIK

-53 RAGAMGVGQIMPK
+53 RAGAMGIGQIMPK
-66 TAKAYGVTDLNTL
+66 TAKAYGVTDLSTL

-114 TAAMKNYLKGNYK
+114 TAAMKNYLKGDYK
-127 GLPKETWNYIDIIG
+127 KLPKETWNYIDTIG
-141 DDDRWGEQKVNEP
+141 DDDRWGEQKVGEA
-154 VPTVNPSEPPKQ
+154 VPTVNPSEPPKI
-166 EPLEKSLDPS
+166 EKSLAPS
-176 EDSLDSSEGSLID
+176 EDSLID
-189 REPVFTNLDLPES
+189 RKPVFTNLDLPEA
-202 SKEIKPFINDPV
+202 SKEIKPFIKDPI

-224 NTTRSRLIG
+224 NTTRSRLLG

-252 DTSDEPQVGFAG
+252 DTSDEPQVGFTG
-264 GLKHG
+264 GLKYG
-269 YLPTYLRMSF
+269 YVPTYLRMSF
-279 ADGSIFGEQFAPTDE
+279 ADGSIFGEQFSPSDE

-330 EEVIKYRQAEA
+330 DEVIKYRQAEA
-341 NAGWFSSITSSIGG
+341 KAGWFSSITSSIGS

-432 RRAKII
+432 RRASII

-458 STKVATSLNNLLD
+458 STKVATSLNNLLN

-491 ANFRKFCESV
+491 DNFRKFCESV
-501 FVDRGSG
+501 FVDRGAG

-540 ESGYRDSFN
+540 ESGYRESFN

-569 ENGVTPPKFV
+569 ENGVTPSKFV

-594 LQKTSKT
+594 LQKTSKV

-616 VSKFFDPNLPTGP
+616 VGDLFDPNLPRGP

-635 NELSQALVDGAVSNP
+635 DELSHALVEGAVSKP

-655 VIDYYKKNVYAKLKA
+655 IIDYYKKNVYAKLKA

-677 EQDKKK
+677 EQAKKK
-683 DVKYQKVAKA
+683 DT
-693 SNKIISDKAAQA
+693 N
-705 SRSIERIQERGDVR
+705 
-719 GDNLADKYNELE
+719 
-731 PAYNKAKNKIS
+731 
-742 EDISNDLEKAEA
+742 
-754 DYDKAVKEAKA
+754 
-765 KSEKKTKELEK
+765 
-776 EYNKL
+776 
-781 DKTSDADIDAEINKE
+781 
-796 IERLRKEAELKK
+796 
-808 ELAKSKAE
+808 
-816 TEGQANAAQKRY
+816 
-828 DKYVST
+828 
-834 TLVERAKKLKE
+834 
-845 NALKA
+845 
-850 KEAKKEALLEAI
+850 
-862 EAEEQ
+862 
-867 RLKNTLEN
+867 
-875 KKASYE
+875 
-881 SRVENIQK
+881 
-889 RESERLKELEKKLVK
+889 
-904 DRDSI
+904 
-909 IEKIEAVEKETAD
+909 
-922 KIKAK
+922 
-927 EREVSEVQ
+927 
-935 RQQHKAQDMVRQEK
+935 RQEK

-957 PDEPDWVDVLEWM
+957 PDEPAWADVLEWM
-970 QKEARSD
+970 KKEARED
-977 ALGWIDQGASMGRA
+977 ALGWIDQGTSMGRA

-1022 SIDKMRRDPLEAVR
+1022 SIDKLRRDPLEAVR

-1051 GCETLGDFES
+1051 GCENLGDFES
-1061 MLGKMWSEEHNSVV
+1061 MLGKMWSEEVNSTV
-1075 NGRVDAK
+1075 GGIVDAK
-1082 KFAQAQKQLINM
+1082 KFAQAQEQLINM

-1113 ADAIR
+1113 ADVIR
-1118 NLTLFS
+1118 NLTFFS
-1124 KNGLMGVANIFEQG
+1124 KNAMMGMANLFEQG

-1160 DNWAKNGMT
+1160 DNWANNGMT
-1169 NKELRQAQSLIFGMS
+1169 NAEIRQAQSLIFGMS
-1184 VRDTGLLTDIA
+1184 VRETGLLRDIA
-1195 TESFDKQLRRF
+1195 TESFEKQLRRF
-1206 DGDKAKAILV
+1206 NGDKAKSILV
-1216 AVTDILAQASPFTKF
+1216 AATDTLAQASPFTKF
-1231 IQNTENSIVE
+1231 LQNTENSIVE

-1304 LDAIL
+1304 LEAIL

-1524 TDEQLENHREKAVRA
+1524 TDEQLENQKEKAVRA

-1544 NIPFFKWGVYNMLSD
+1544 NIPFLKWGVYNMLSD
-1559 KDE
+1559 KDD

>member
-10 DFENTEHPYDGIIK
+10 DFENTEHPFDSIIK
-24 DTAERYGLNHSLFRR
+24 DTAERYGLNHTLFRR

-66 TAKAYGVTDLNTL
+66 TAKAYGVTDLSTL

-114 TAAMKNYLKGNYK
+114 TATMKNYLKGNYK
-127 GLPKETWNYIDIIG
+127 KLPKETWNYIDTIG
-141 DDDRWGEQKVNEP
+141 DDDRWGEQKVDEP

-166 EPLEKSLDPS
+166 EPLED
-176 EDSLDSSEGSLID
+176 SLID
-189 REPVFTNLDLPES
+189 REPVFTNLDLPEA
-202 SKEIKPFINDPV
+202 SKEIKPFIKDPV

-224 NTTRSRLIG
+224 NTTRSKLIG

-269 YLPTYLRMSF
+269 YVPTYLKMSF
-279 ADGSIFGEQFAPTDE
+279 ADGSIFGEQFAPSDE

-330 EEVIKYRQAEA
+330 EEVIKYREAEA
-341 NAGWFSSITSSIGG
+341 KAGWFSSITSSIGG

-375 VLTGAAL
+375 ALTGAAL

-391 YVSGAEHDIM
+391 YVSGAEHDLM

-432 RRAKII
+432 RRASII

-445 KDLPSEVFDGIGG
+445 KDLPSEAFDGIGG

-491 ANFRKFCESV
+491 TNFRKFCESV

-569 ENGVTPPKFV
+569 ENGVTTSKFV

-616 VSKFFDPNLPTGP
+616 VGDLFDPNLPRGP

-635 NELSQALVDGAVSNP
+635 DELSKALVDGAVSNP

-655 VIDYYKKNVYAKLKA
+655 IIDYYKKNVYAKLKA
-670 EREAQIA
+670 ERDELIA
-677 EQDKKK
+677 K
-683 DVKYQKVAKA
+683 
-693 SNKIISDKAAQA
+693 
-705 SRSIERIQERGDVR
+705 G
-719 GDNLADKYNELE
+719 
-731 PAYNKAKNKIS
+731 
-742 EDISNDLEKAEA
+742 
-754 DYDKAVKEAKA
+754 
-765 KSEKKTKELEK
+765 
-776 EYNKL
+776 
-781 DKTSDADIDAEINKE
+781 
-796 IERLRKEAELKK
+796 
-808 ELAKSKAE
+808 E
-816 TEGQANAAQKRY
+816 T
-828 DKYVST
+828 
-834 TLVERAKKLKE
+834 KLK
-845 NALKA
+845 
-850 KEAKKEALLEAI
+850 
-862 EAEEQ
+862 
-867 RLKNTLEN
+867 
-875 KKASYE
+875 
-881 SRVENIQK
+881 
-889 RESERLKELEKKLVK
+889 
-904 DRDSI
+904 
-909 IEKIEAVEKETAD
+909 
-922 KIKAK
+922 
-927 EREVSEVQ
+927 
-935 RQQHKAQDMVRQEK
+935 
-949 FEDNLEPL
+949 PL
-957 PDEPDWVDVLEWM
+957 TDEPDWADVLEWM
-970 QKEARSD
+970 KKEARED
-977 ALGWIDQGASMGRA
+977 ALGWIDQGTSMGRA

-1007 TRIPWDTSVTTRSGL
+1007 TRIPWDTSATTRSGL
-1022 SIDKMRRDPLEAVR
+1022 SIDKLRRDPLEAVR

-1051 GCETLGDFES
+1051 GCENLGDFES
-1061 MLGKMWSEEHNSVV
+1061 MLGKMWSEEANSAV
-1075 NGRVDAK
+1075 GSIVDAK
-1082 KFAQAQKQLINM
+1082 KFAQAQEQLINM

-1113 ADAIR
+1113 ADVIR
-1118 NLTLFS
+1118 NLTFFS
-1124 KNGLMGVANIFEQG
+1124 KNAMMGMANLFEQG
-1138 EAIKHYGALHFFKG
+1138 EAIKHYGALQFFKG

-1160 DNWAKNGMT
+1160 DNWAKNGMA
-1169 NKELRQAQSLIFGMS
+1169 NAEIRQAQSLIFGMS
-1184 VRDTGLLTDIA
+1184 VRETGLLRDIA
-1195 TESFDKQLRRF
+1195 TESFEKQLRRF
-1206 DGDKAKAILV
+1206 NGDKAKSILV
-1216 AVTDILAQASPFTKF
+1216 AATDTLAQASPFTKF

-1384 AYSIFLSTALGTLGA
+1384 AYSIFLSTALGTVGA
-1399 MTNTLIN
+1399 LTNTLIN
-1406 TAGMNEEQRKEYLN
+1406 TAGMDEEQRKEYLK
-1420 KTLKYDPEEGLT
+1420 KTLKYDSEEGLT
-1432 LDTVMQVGINGA
+1432 LDTAFQAGINGV
-1444 MRSSVFAFPSLLLNT
+1444 MRSSVAAFPSLVLNT
-1459 AGVNTDVKTTTE
+1459 LGVNTDVKTTTE

-1487 ADKWFRDMAP
+1487 ADKWFRDLAP
-1497 AYSTIKSFMDIVGY
+1497 AYSTIKSFMDIAGY
-1511 SANVARMTGDENY
+1511 SANVARMTGDENF
-1524 TDEQLENHREKAVRA
+1524 TDEQLENHKEKAVRA

-1544 NIPFFKWGVYNMLSD
+1544 NIPFLKWGLYNTLSD

>member
-10 DFENTEHPYDGIIK
+10 DFENTEHPYDSIIK

-53 RAGAMGVGQIMPK
+53 RAGAMGIGQIMPK
-66 TAKAYGVTDLNTL
+66 TAKAYGVTDLSTL

-127 GLPKETWNYIDIIG
+127 KLPKETWNYIDTIG
-141 DDDRWGEQKVNEP
+141 DDDRWGEQKVDED
-154 VPTVNPSEPPKQ
+154 VPAVNPSESPKQ
-166 EPLEKSLDPS
+166 EPLEKSLTP
-176 EDSLDSSEGSLID
+176 SEGSLID
-189 REPVFTNLDLPES
+189 REPVFTNLDLPEA
-202 SKEIKPFINDPV
+202 SKEIKPFIKDPI

-224 NTTRSRLIG
+224 NTTRSRLLG

-252 DTSDEPQVGFAG
+252 DTSDEPQVGFTG
-264 GLKHG
+264 GLKYG
-269 YLPTYLRMSF
+269 YVPTYLRMSF
-279 ADGSIFGEQFAPTDE
+279 ADGSIFGEQFSPSDE

-330 EEVIKYRQAEA
+330 DEVIKYRQAEA
-341 NAGWFSSITSSIGG
+341 NAGWFSSITSSIGS

-432 RRAKII
+432 RRASII

-491 ANFRKFCESV
+491 TNFRKFCESV

-540 ESGYRDSFN
+540 ESGYRERFN
-549 NLRKLGHDD
+549 NLRKLGHVD

-569 ENGVTPPKFV
+569 ENGVTPSKFV

-594 LQKTSKT
+594 LQKTSKV

-616 VSKFFDPNLPTGP
+616 VGDLFDPNLPRGP

-635 NELSQALVDGAVSNP
+635 DELSHALVEGAVSKP

-655 VIDYYKKNVYAKLKA
+655 IIDYYKKNVYAKLKA

-677 EQDKKK
+677 EQAKKK
-683 DVKYQKVAKA
+683 DT
-693 SNKIISDKAAQA
+693 N
-705 SRSIERIQERGDVR
+705 
-719 GDNLADKYNELE
+719 
-731 PAYNKAKNKIS
+731 
-742 EDISNDLEKAEA
+742 
-754 DYDKAVKEAKA
+754 
-765 KSEKKTKELEK
+765 
-776 EYNKL
+776 
-781 DKTSDADIDAEINKE
+781 
-796 IERLRKEAELKK
+796 
-808 ELAKSKAE
+808 
-816 TEGQANAAQKRY
+816 
-828 DKYVST
+828 
-834 TLVERAKKLKE
+834 
-845 NALKA
+845 
-850 KEAKKEALLEAI
+850 
-862 EAEEQ
+862 
-867 RLKNTLEN
+867 
-875 KKASYE
+875 
-881 SRVENIQK
+881 
-889 RESERLKELEKKLVK
+889 
-904 DRDSI
+904 
-909 IEKIEAVEKETAD
+909 
-922 KIKAK
+922 
-927 EREVSEVQ
+927 
-935 RQQHKAQDMVRQEK
+935 RQEK

-957 PDEPDWVDVLEWM
+957 PDEPAWADVLEWM
-970 QKEARSD
+970 KKEARED
-977 ALGWIDQGASMGRA
+977 ALGWIDQGTSMGRA

-1007 TRIPWDTSVTTRSGL
+1007 TRIPWDTSATTRSGL
-1022 SIDKMRRDPLEAVR
+1022 SIDKLRRDPLEAVR

-1051 GCETLGDFES
+1051 GCENLGDFES
-1061 MLGKMWSEEHNSVV
+1061 MLGKMWSEEANSAV
-1075 NGRVDAK
+1075 GSRVDAK
-1082 KFAQAQKQLINM
+1082 KFAQAQEQLINM

-1113 ADAIR
+1113 ADVIR
-1118 NLTLFS
+1118 NLTFFS
-1124 KNGLMGVANIFEQG
+1124 KNAMMGMANLFEQG
-1138 EAIKHYGALHFFKG
+1138 EAIKHYGALQFFKG

-1169 NKELRQAQSLIFGMS
+1169 NAEIRQAQSLIFGMS
-1184 VRDTGLLTDIA
+1184 VRETGLLRDIA
-1195 TESFDKQLRRF
+1195 TESFEKQLRRF
-1206 DGDKAKAILV
+1206 NGDKAKSILV
-1216 AVTDILAQASPFTKF
+1216 AATDTLAQASPFTKF
-1231 IQNTENSIVE
+1231 LQNTENSIVE

-1384 AYSIFLSTALGTLGA
+1384 AYSIFLSTTLGTVGA
-1399 MTNTLIN
+1399 LTNTLIN
-1406 TAGMNEEQRKEYLN
+1406 TAGMNEEQRKEYLK
-1420 KTLKYDPEEGLT
+1420 KTLKYDSEEGLT
-1432 LDTVMQVGINGA
+1432 LDTAFQAGINGV
-1444 MRSSVFAFPSLLLNT
+1444 MRSSVAAFPSLVLNT
-1459 AGVNTDVKTTTE
+1459 LGVNTDVKTTTE

-1487 ADKWFRDMAP
+1487 ADKWFRDLAP
-1497 AYSTIKSFMDIVGY
+1497 AYSTIKSFMDIAGY
-1511 SANVARMTGDENY
+1511 SANVARMTGDENF
-1524 TDEQLENHREKAVRA
+1524 TDEQLENHKEKAVRA

-1544 NIPFFKWGVYNMLSD
+1544 NIPFLKWGLYNTLSD

>member
-114 TAAMKNYLKGNYK
+114 TAAMKNYLKGNYN

-154 VPTVNPSEPPKQ
+154 VHTVNPKI
-166 EPLEKSLDPS
+166 EKSLDTS
-176 EDSLDSSEGSLID
+176 EESLID

-219 RAALA
+219 RVALA

-269 YLPTYLRMSF
+269 YVPTYLRMSF
-279 ADGSIFGEQFAPTDE
+279 ADGSIFGEQFAPSDE

-414 EFAFKGL
+414 EFAFRGL

-491 ANFRKFCESV
+491 TNFRKFCESV

-563 AICQAI
+563 AICQTI

-616 VSKFFDPNLPTGP
+616 VGDLFDPNLPRGP

-635 NELSQALVDGAVSNP
+635 DELSKALVDGAVSNP

-655 VIDYYKKNVYAKLKA
+655 IIDYYKKNVYAKLKA
-670 EREAQIA
+670 ERDELIA
-677 EQDKKK
+677 K
-683 DVKYQKVAKA
+683 
-693 SNKIISDKAAQA
+693 
-705 SRSIERIQERGDVR
+705 G
-719 GDNLADKYNELE
+719 
-731 PAYNKAKNKIS
+731 
-742 EDISNDLEKAEA
+742 
-754 DYDKAVKEAKA
+754 
-765 KSEKKTKELEK
+765 
-776 EYNKL
+776 
-781 DKTSDADIDAEINKE
+781 
-796 IERLRKEAELKK
+796 
-808 ELAKSKAE
+808 E
-816 TEGQANAAQKRY
+816 T
-828 DKYVST
+828 
-834 TLVERAKKLKE
+834 KLK
-845 NALKA
+845 
-850 KEAKKEALLEAI
+850 
-862 EAEEQ
+862 
-867 RLKNTLEN
+867 
-875 KKASYE
+875 
-881 SRVENIQK
+881 
-889 RESERLKELEKKLVK
+889 
-904 DRDSI
+904 
-909 IEKIEAVEKETAD
+909 
-922 KIKAK
+922 
-927 EREVSEVQ
+927 
-935 RQQHKAQDMVRQEK
+935 
-949 FEDNLEPL
+949 PL
-957 PDEPDWVDVLEWM
+957 PDEPDWADVLEWM
-970 QKEARSD
+970 QKEARED
-977 ALGWIDQGASMGRA
+977 ALGWIDQGTSMGRA

-1051 GCETLGDFES
+1051 GCENLGDFES
-1061 MLGKMWSEEHNSVV
+1061 MLGKMWSEEVNSAVG
-1075 NGRVDAK
+1075 GRVDAK
-1082 KFAQAQKQLINM
+1082 KFAQAQEQLINM

-1113 ADAIR
+1113 ADVVR
-1118 NLTLFS
+1118 NLTFFS
-1124 KNGLMGVANIFEQG
+1124 KNAMMGMANLFEQG
-1138 EAIKHYGALHFFKG
+1138 EAIKHYGALQFFKG
-1152 VPLVRELF
+1152 VPLVRDFF

-1184 VRDTGLLTDIA
+1184 VRETGLLRDIA
-1195 TESFDKQLRRF
+1195 TESFEKQLRRF
-1206 DGDKAKAILV
+1206 NGDKAKSILV
-1216 AVTDILAQASPFTKF
+1216 AATDTLAQASPFTKF

-1353 LLQFK
+1353 ILQFK

-1399 MTNTLIN
+1399 LTNTLIG
-1406 TAGMNEEQRKEYLN
+1406 TAGMNGEQRKEYLN
-1420 KTLKYDPEEGLT
+1420 KTLKYDPEDGLT
-1432 LDTVMQVGINGA
+1432 LDTVMQAGINGA

-1487 ADKWFRDMAP
+1487 ADKWFRDLAP

-1511 SANVARMTGDENY
+1511 SANVARMTGDENF

-1544 NIPFFKWGVYNMLSD
+1544 NIPFFKWGVYNTLSD

>member
-10 DFENTEHPYDGIIK
+10 DFENTEHPFDSIIK
-24 DTAERYGLNHSLFRR
+24 DTAERYGLNHTLFRR

-66 TAKAYGVTDLNTL
+66 TAKAYGVTDLSTL

-127 GLPKETWNYIDIIG
+127 KLPKETWNYIDTIG
-141 DDDRWGEQKVNEP
+141 DDDRWGEQKVDEP
-154 VPTVNPSEPPKQ
+154 VPTVSPSEPPKQ
-166 EPLEKSLDPS
+166 EPLED
-176 EDSLDSSEGSLID
+176 SLID
-189 REPVFTNLDLPES
+189 RKPVFTNLDLPES
-202 SKEIKPFINDPV
+202 SKEIKPFIKDPV

-269 YLPTYLRMSF
+269 YVPTYLKMSF

-341 NAGWFSSITSSIGG
+341 NAGWFPSITSSIGG

-391 YVSGAEHDIM
+391 YVSGAEHDLM

-432 RRAKII
+432 RRASII

-445 KDLPSEVFDGIGG
+445 KDLPSEAFDGIGG

-491 ANFRKFCESV
+491 TNFRKFCESV

-540 ESGYRDSFN
+540 EFGYRDSFN

-569 ENGVTPPKFV
+569 ENGVTPSKFV

-594 LQKTSKT
+594 LQKTSKV

-616 VSKFFDPNLPTGP
+616 VGDLFDPKLPRGP
-629 QVERLV
+629 QVEKLV
-635 NELSQALVDGAVSNP
+635 NELSKALVDGALAKP

-655 VIDYYKKNVYAKLKA
+655 ILDYYKKNVYAKLKA

-677 EQDKKK
+677 K
-683 DVKYQKVAKA
+683 
-693 SNKIISDKAAQA
+693 
-705 SRSIERIQERGDVR
+705 G
-719 GDNLADKYNELE
+719 
-731 PAYNKAKNKIS
+731 
-742 EDISNDLEKAEA
+742 
-754 DYDKAVKEAKA
+754 
-765 KSEKKTKELEK
+765 
-776 EYNKL
+776 
-781 DKTSDADIDAEINKE
+781 
-796 IERLRKEAELKK
+796 
-808 ELAKSKAE
+808 E
-816 TEGQANAAQKRY
+816 T
-828 DKYVST
+828 
-834 TLVERAKKLKE
+834 KLK
-845 NALKA
+845 
-850 KEAKKEALLEAI
+850 
-862 EAEEQ
+862 
-867 RLKNTLEN
+867 
-875 KKASYE
+875 
-881 SRVENIQK
+881 
-889 RESERLKELEKKLVK
+889 
-904 DRDSI
+904 
-909 IEKIEAVEKETAD
+909 
-922 KIKAK
+922 
-927 EREVSEVQ
+927 
-935 RQQHKAQDMVRQEK
+935 
-949 FEDNLEPL
+949 PL

-970 QKEARSD
+970 QKEARED
-977 ALGWIDQGASMGRA
+977 ALGWIDQGTSMGRS

-1007 TRIPWDTSVTTRSGL
+1007 TRIPWDTSATTRSGL
-1022 SIDKMRRDPLEAVR
+1022 SIDKLRRDPLEAVR

-1051 GCETLGDFES
+1051 GCENLGDFES
-1061 MLGKMWSEEHNSVV
+1061 MLGKMWSEEVNSAVG
-1075 NGRVDAK
+1075 GRVDAK
-1082 KFAQAQKQLINM
+1082 KFAQAQEQLINM

-1113 ADAIR
+1113 ADVIR
-1118 NLTLFS
+1118 NLTFFS
-1124 KNGLMGVANIFEQG
+1124 KNAMMGMANLFEQG
-1138 EAIKHYGALHFFKG
+1138 EAIKHYGALQFFKG

-1169 NKELRQAQSLIFGMS
+1169 NAEIRQAQSLIFGMS
-1184 VRDTGLLTDIA
+1184 VRETGLLRDIA
-1195 TESFDKQLRRF
+1195 TESFEKQLRRF
-1206 DGDKAKAILV
+1206 NGDKAKSILV
-1216 AVTDILAQASPFTKF
+1216 AATDTLAQASPFTKF

-1309 SKDPAALA
+1309 SKDPTALA

-1384 AYSIFLSTALGTLGA
+1384 AYSIFLSTALGTVGA
-1399 MTNTLIN
+1399 LTNTFIN
-1406 TAGMNEEQRKEYLN
+1406 TAGMDEEQRKEYLK
-1420 KTLKYDPEEGLT
+1420 KTLKYDSEEGLT
-1432 LDTVMQVGINGA
+1432 LDTAFQAGINGV

-1471 GFSSQKER
+1471 GFSSQKEK

-1487 ADKWFRDMAP
+1487 ADKWFRDLAP
-1497 AYSTIKSFMDIVGY
+1497 AYSTIKSFMDIAGY
-1511 SANVARMTGDENY
+1511 SANVARMTGDENF
-1524 TDEQLENHREKAVRA
+1524 TDEQLENHKEKAVRA

-1544 NIPFFKWGVYNMLSD
+1544 NIPFLKWGLYNTLSD
-1559 KDE
+1559 KD

>member
-24 DTAERYGLNHSLFRR
+24 DTAERYGLNHTLFRR

-66 TAKAYGVTDLNTL
+66 TANAYGVTDLSTL

-114 TAAMKNYLKGNYK
+114 TAAMKNYLKGDYK
-127 GLPKETWNYIDIIG
+127 SLPKETWNYIDTIG
-141 DDDRWGEQKVNEP
+141 DDDRWGEQKVDEP
-154 VPTVNPSEPPKQ
+154 VPTVNPSEPSKQ
-166 EPLEKSLDPS
+166 EPLEDSLNPS
-176 EDSLDSSEGSLID
+176 EDSLID
-189 REPVFTNLDLPES
+189 RKPIFTNLDLPEA
-202 SKEIKPFINDPV
+202 SKEIKPFIKDPV

-269 YLPTYLRMSF
+269 YVPTYLKMSF
-279 ADGSIFGEQFAPTDE
+279 ADGSIFGEQFAPSDE

-341 NAGWFSSITSSIGG
+341 NAGWFPSITSSIGG
-355 AVVDPLSYVPAL
+355 AVVDPLSYVPVL

-391 YVSGAEHDIM
+391 YVSGAEHDIT

-458 STKVATSLNNLLD
+458 STKVTTSLNNLLD

-491 ANFRKFCESV
+491 TNFRKFCESV

-569 ENGVTPPKFV
+569 ENGVTPSKFV

-594 LQKTSKT
+594 LQKTSKV

-616 VSKFFDPNLPTGP
+616 VGDLFDPKLPRGP

-635 NELSQALVDGAVSNP
+635 NELSKALVDGALAKP

-655 VIDYYKKNVYAKLKA
+655 ILDYYKKNVYAKLKA

-677 EQDKKK
+677 KQDKKK
-683 DVKYQKVAKA
+683 
-693 SNKIISDKAAQA
+693 
-705 SRSIERIQERGDVR
+705 
-719 GDNLADKYNELE
+719 
-731 PAYNKAKNKIS
+731 
-742 EDISNDLEKAEA
+742 
-754 DYDKAVKEAKA
+754 
-765 KSEKKTKELEK
+765 
-776 EYNKL
+776 
-781 DKTSDADIDAEINKE
+781 
-796 IERLRKEAELKK
+796 
-808 ELAKSKAE
+808 
-816 TEGQANAAQKRY
+816 
-828 DKYVST
+828 
-834 TLVERAKKLKE
+834 
-845 NALKA
+845 
-850 KEAKKEALLEAI
+850 
-862 EAEEQ
+862 
-867 RLKNTLEN
+867 
-875 KKASYE
+875 
-881 SRVENIQK
+881 
-889 RESERLKELEKKLVK
+889 
-904 DRDSI
+904 
-909 IEKIEAVEKETAD
+909 
-922 KIKAK
+922 
-927 EREVSEVQ
+927 
-935 RQQHKAQDMVRQEK
+935 DMVRQEK

-970 QKEARSD
+970 QKEARED
-977 ALGWIDQGASMGRA
+977 ALGWIDQGTSMGRA

-1007 TRIPWDTSVTTRSGL
+1007 TRIPWDTSATTRSGL
-1022 SIDKMRRDPLEAVR
+1022 SIDKLRRDPLEAVH

-1051 GCETLGDFES
+1051 GCENLGDFES
-1061 MLGKMWSEEHNSVV
+1061 MLGKMWSEEVNSAVG
-1075 NGRVDAK
+1075 GRVDAK
-1082 KFAQAQKQLINM
+1082 KFAQAQEQLINM
-1094 IYNKHHSM
+1094 IYNKHHNM

-1113 ADAIR
+1113 ADVIR
-1118 NLTLFS
+1118 NLTFFS
-1124 KNGLMGVANIFEQG
+1124 KNAMMGMANLFEQG
-1138 EAIKHYGALHFFKG
+1138 EAIKHYGALQFFKG

-1169 NKELRQAQSLIFGMS
+1169 NAEIRQAQSLIFGMS
-1184 VRDTGLLTDIA
+1184 VRETGLLRDIA
-1195 TESFDKQLRRF
+1195 TESFEKQLRRF
-1206 DGDKAKAILV
+1206 NGDKAKSILV
-1216 AVTDILAQASPFTKF
+1216 AATDTLAQASPFTKF

-1309 SKDPAALA
+1309 SKDPAAFA

-1399 MTNTLIN
+1399 LTNTLIN
-1406 TAGMNEEQRKEYLN
+1406 TAGMTEEQRKEYLK
-1420 KTLKYDPEEGLT
+1420 KTLKYDSEEGLT
-1432 LDTVMQVGINGA
+1432 LDTAFQAGINGV

-1459 AGVNTDVKTTTE
+1459 AGVNPDVKTTTE
-1471 GFSSQKER
+1471 GFSSQKEK

-1487 ADKWFRDMAP
+1487 ADKWFRDLAP
-1497 AYSTIKSFMDIVGY
+1497 AYSTIKSFMDIAGY
-1511 SANVARMTGDENY
+1511 SANVARMTGDENF
-1524 TDEQLENHREKAVRA
+1524 TDEQLENHKEKAVRA

-1544 NIPFFKWGVYNMLSD
+1544 NIPFLKWGLYNTLSD

>member
-10 DFENTEHPYDGIIK
+10 DFENTEHPYDSIIK

-53 RAGAMGVGQIMPK
+53 RAGAMGIGQIMPK
-66 TAKAYGVTDLNTL
+66 TAKAYGVTDLSTL

-114 TAAMKNYLKGNYK
+114 TAAMKNYLNGNYK
-127 GLPKETWNYIDIIG
+127 ELPKETWNYIDTIG
-141 DDDRWGEQKVNEP
+141 DDDRWGEQKVDEA
-154 VPTVNPSEPPKQ
+154 VPTVNPNEPPKI
-166 EPLEKSLDPS
+166 EKSLTPS
-176 EDSLDSSEGSLID
+176 EDSLID
-189 REPVFTNLDLPES
+189 REPVFTSLDLPEA
-202 SKEIKPFINDPV
+202 SKEIKPFIKDPI

-224 NTTRSRLIG
+224 NTTRSRLLG

-252 DTSDEPQVGFAG
+252 DTSDEPQVGFTG

-269 YLPTYLRMSF
+269 YVPTYLRMSF
-279 ADGSIFGEQFAPTDE
+279 ADGSIFGEQFSPSDE

-330 EEVIKYRQAEA
+330 DEVIKYRQAEA
-341 NAGWFSSITSSIGG
+341 KAGWFSSITSSIGS

-421 GKGGHYVGDTA
+421 GKGGHFVGDTA
-432 RRAKII
+432 RRASII

-458 STKVATSLNNLLD
+458 STKVATSLNNLLN

-491 ANFRKFCESV
+491 DNFRKFCESV

-540 ESGYRDSFN
+540 ESGYRESFN

-569 ENGVTPPKFV
+569 ENGVTPSKFV

-594 LQKTSKT
+594 LQKTSKV

-616 VSKFFDPNLPTGP
+616 VGDLFDPNLPRGP

-635 NELSQALVDGAVSNP
+635 DELSHALVDGAVSNP

-655 VIDYYKKNVYAKLKA
+655 IIDYYKKNVYAKLKA

-677 EQDKKK
+677 EQAKKK
-683 DVKYQKVAKA
+683 DT
-693 SNKIISDKAAQA
+693 N
-705 SRSIERIQERGDVR
+705 
-719 GDNLADKYNELE
+719 
-731 PAYNKAKNKIS
+731 
-742 EDISNDLEKAEA
+742 
-754 DYDKAVKEAKA
+754 
-765 KSEKKTKELEK
+765 
-776 EYNKL
+776 
-781 DKTSDADIDAEINKE
+781 
-796 IERLRKEAELKK
+796 
-808 ELAKSKAE
+808 
-816 TEGQANAAQKRY
+816 
-828 DKYVST
+828 
-834 TLVERAKKLKE
+834 
-845 NALKA
+845 
-850 KEAKKEALLEAI
+850 
-862 EAEEQ
+862 
-867 RLKNTLEN
+867 
-875 KKASYE
+875 
-881 SRVENIQK
+881 
-889 RESERLKELEKKLVK
+889 
-904 DRDSI
+904 
-909 IEKIEAVEKETAD
+909 
-922 KIKAK
+922 
-927 EREVSEVQ
+927 
-935 RQQHKAQDMVRQEK
+935 RQEK
-949 FEDNLEPL
+949 FGDNLEPL
-957 PDEPDWVDVLEWM
+957 PDEPAWADVLEWM
-970 QKEARSD
+970 KKEARED
-977 ALGWIDQGASMGRA
+977 ALGWIDQGTSMGRA

-1022 SIDKMRRDPLEAVR
+1022 SIDKLRRDPLEAVR

-1051 GCETLGDFES
+1051 GCENLGDFES
-1061 MLGKMWSEEHNSVV
+1061 MLGKMWSEEVNSAVG
-1075 NGRVDAK
+1075 GRVDAK
-1082 KFAQAQKQLINM
+1082 KFAQAQEQLINM

-1113 ADAIR
+1113 ADVIR
-1118 NLTLFS
+1118 NLTFFS
-1124 KNGLMGVANIFEQG
+1124 KNAMMGMANLFEQG

-1160 DNWAKNGMT
+1160 DNWANNGMT
-1169 NKELRQAQSLIFGMS
+1169 NAEIRQAQSLIFGMS
-1184 VRDTGLLTDIA
+1184 VRETGLLRDIA
-1195 TESFDKQLRRF
+1195 TESFEKQLRRF
-1206 DGDKAKAILV
+1206 NGDKAKSILV
-1216 AVTDILAQASPFTKF
+1216 AATDTLAQASPFTKF
-1231 IQNTENSIVE
+1231 LQNTENSIVE

-1326 AHEVIQKNTLGD
+1326 AHEIIQKNTLGD

-1524 TDEQLENHREKAVRA
+1524 TDEQLENQKEKAVRA

-1544 NIPFFKWGVYNMLSD
+1544 NIPFLKWGVYNMLSD

>member
-1 MNPRRSAWG
+1 M
-10 DFENTEHPYDGIIK
+10 GI
-24 DTAERYGLNHSLFRR
+24 
-39 QLYQESRFNPNAVS
+39 
-53 RAGAMGVGQIMPK
+53 GQIMPK
-66 TAKAYGVTDLNTL
+66 TAKAYGVTDLSTL

-127 GLPKETWNYIDIIG
+127 ELPKETWNYIDTIG
-141 DDDRWGEQKVNEP
+141 DDDRWVEQKVDEA
-154 VPTVNPSEPPKQ
+154 VPTVNPSEPPKI
-166 EPLEKSLDPS
+166 EKSLTPA
-176 EDSLDSSEGSLID
+176 EDSLID
-189 REPVFTNLDLPES
+189 REPVFTNLDLPEA
-202 SKEIKPFINDPV
+202 SKEIKPFIKDPI

-224 NTTRSRLIG
+224 NTTRSRILG

-252 DTSDEPQVGFAG
+252 DTSDEPQVGFTG

-269 YLPTYLRMSF
+269 YVPTYLRMSF

-330 EEVIKYRQAEA
+330 DEVIKYRQAEA
-341 NAGWFSSITSSIGG
+341 KAGWFSSITSSIGS

-432 RRAKII
+432 RRASII

-491 ANFRKFCESV
+491 TNFRKFCDSV

-540 ESGYRDSFN
+540 ESGYRESFN
-549 NLRKLGHDD
+549 NLRKLGHAD

-569 ENGVTPPKFV
+569 ENGVTPSKFV

-594 LQKTSKT
+594 LQKTSKV

-616 VSKFFDPNLPTGP
+616 VGDLFDPNLPRGP

-635 NELSQALVDGAVSNP
+635 DELSHALVDGAVSNP

-655 VIDYYKKNVYAKLKA
+655 IIDYYKKNVYAKLKA

-677 EQDKKK
+677 EQAKKK
-683 DVKYQKVAKA
+683 DT
-693 SNKIISDKAAQA
+693 N
-705 SRSIERIQERGDVR
+705 
-719 GDNLADKYNELE
+719 
-731 PAYNKAKNKIS
+731 
-742 EDISNDLEKAEA
+742 
-754 DYDKAVKEAKA
+754 
-765 KSEKKTKELEK
+765 
-776 EYNKL
+776 
-781 DKTSDADIDAEINKE
+781 
-796 IERLRKEAELKK
+796 
-808 ELAKSKAE
+808 
-816 TEGQANAAQKRY
+816 
-828 DKYVST
+828 
-834 TLVERAKKLKE
+834 
-845 NALKA
+845 
-850 KEAKKEALLEAI
+850 
-862 EAEEQ
+862 
-867 RLKNTLEN
+867 
-875 KKASYE
+875 
-881 SRVENIQK
+881 
-889 RESERLKELEKKLVK
+889 
-904 DRDSI
+904 
-909 IEKIEAVEKETAD
+909 
-922 KIKAK
+922 
-927 EREVSEVQ
+927 
-935 RQQHKAQDMVRQEK
+935 RQEK

-957 PDEPDWVDVLEWM
+957 PDEPAWADVLEWM
-970 QKEARSD
+970 KKEARED
-977 ALGWIDQGASMGRA
+977 ALGWIDQGTSMGRA

-1007 TRIPWDTSVTTRSGL
+1007 TRIPWDTSVATRSGL
-1022 SIDKMRRDPLEAVR
+1022 SIDKLRRDPLEAVR

-1051 GCETLGDFES
+1051 GCENLGDFES
-1061 MLGKMWSEEHNSVV
+1061 MLGKMWSEEVNSTVG
-1075 NGRVDAK
+1075 GRVDAK
-1082 KFAQAQKQLINM
+1082 KFAQAQEQLINM

-1113 ADAIR
+1113 ADVIR
-1118 NLTLFS
+1118 NLTFFS
-1124 KNGLMGVANIFEQG
+1124 KNAMMGMANLFEQG

-1160 DNWAKNGMT
+1160 DNWANNGMT
-1169 NKELRQAQSLIFGMS
+1169 NAEIRQAQSLIFGMS
-1184 VRDTGLLTDIA
+1184 VRETGLLRDIA
-1195 TESFDKQLRRF
+1195 TESFEKQLRRF
-1206 DGDKAKAILV
+1206 NGDKAKSILV
-1216 AVTDILAQASPFTKF
+1216 AATDTLAQASPFTKF
-1231 IQNTENSIVE
+1231 LQNTENSIVE

-1304 LDAIL
+1304 LDTIL

-1338 TFLWEGAQK
+1338 TFLWEGAKK

-1384 AYSIFLSTALGTLGA
+1384 AYSIFLSTALGTVGA
-1399 MTNTLIN
+1399 LTNTLIN

-1487 ADKWFRDMAP
+1487 ADKWFRDIAP

-1524 TDEQLENHREKAVRA
+1524 TDEQLENQKEKAVRA

-1544 NIPFFKWGVYNMLSD
+1544 NIPFLKWGVYNMLSD